1 MKKILFIACCFL
13 VDIALAQ
20 NFTGGF
26 IPYPNT
32 IPVNQNNKNISL
44 PFGGGF
50 DVPQFSAC
58 DLDFDGK
65 KDIVIF
71 DREGGKIT
79 CYLNKG
85 NTGQIAY
92 EYAPQYAA
100 KFPKKLTEW
109 MLLVDYNGDGKEDIF
124 TAIPGGVKIYKNTS
138 TTLNGISFSLVNGD
152 VQADFGSFITRLYSG
167 PADIPAIIDADDD
180 GDIDILSME
189 LGIDTAG
196 DGIYM
201 YKNMSMETYGNKDS
215 VNNFIVHK
223 RCWGRFRESY
233 QNCNVSLQ
241 YQSGPCATGNRYI
254 PEYTKSEFENLVA
267 KKLTSGKHSG
277 STLLVFDSN
286 GDGKKDVLIGDIGC
300 NNMYLLEN
308 TESNTN
314 PIFTAFYR
322 FYPTIDPILVESFP
336 AAFFIDVN
344 NDNKRDLIAAPNT
357 TGNADN
363 FENCKLYL
371 NIGTDA
377 APDFVLSTNAFLEE
391 EMIEVGEGSHPVFVD
406 FDQNGLMDFVVS
418 TTGYFQS
425 NGTYKSGLTAYKNVG
440 SPTIPAFELV
450 SRDLWSL
457 SNFNISNMVPTFGD
471 VDLDGDIDM
480 ITGAND
486 GTFYYFENT
495 AGASN
500 PFQFNFKSNY
510 LTGLD
515 VGNLSTPFLNTSLS
529 MSPNSRLAMISGERF
544 DNINY
549 WQDTSNTAEPKFK
562 LKSDSLFKINM
573 RAVSGF
579 PSGRT
584 TAIIQKL
591 FNSDQERLVVSN
603 ANGKVYIFN
612 HIDKLMLSVGPA
624 VIDSIDLMQG
634 QYTLS
639 NGGFGITM
647 ADIDGD
653 NKPELL
659 AGNPQGGLVL
669 FKNQI
674 TPYGIKQTQLSQ
686 STVKCYPNPTSHLLQ
701 LQSITNNK
709 IKACTLMNQ
718 LGQSIIQQN
727 IDAIAG
733 ELNVSAIP
741 NGVYILKIA
750 TTDGIQFEKI
760 IKQ

>member
-1 MKKILFIACCFL
+1 MKKILFIACYFL
-13 VDIALAQ
+13 VNTALAQ

-32 IPVNQNNKNISL
+32 IPVNQNNKNISM

-71 DREGGKIT
+71 DREGGKVS

-85 NTGQIAY
+85 ITGQIAY

-100 KFPKKLTEW
+100 KFPKKLIDW

-138 TTLNGISFSLVNGD
+138 TALNGISFSLVNGD
-152 VQADFGSFITRLYSG
+152 VQADFGSFVTRLYSS

-201 YKNMSMETYGNKDS
+201 YKNMSMETYGVKDS

-223 RCWGRFRESY
+223 RCWGRFRESF

-241 YQSGPCATGNRYI
+241 YQSGPCATGNRYL
-254 PEYTKSEFENLVA
+254 PEFTKSEFENLVQE
-267 KKLTSGKHSG
+267 KLTGGKHSG

-286 GDGKKDVLIGDIGC
+286 GDGKNDILIGDIGC
-300 NNMYLLEN
+300 SNMYLLVN
-308 TESNTN
+308 SESNTN
-314 PIFTAFYR
+314 PIFSTFYR
-322 FYPTIDPILVESFP
+322 YYPTIDPILVENFP
-336 AAFFIDVN
+336 AAFFLDVN
-344 NDNKRDLIAAPNT
+344 NDNKRDLIAAANT

-371 NIGTDA
+371 NMGTDS
-377 APDFVLSTNAFLEE
+377 APDFILNSNAFLEE

-418 TTGYFQS
+418 TTGYFQT

-440 SPTIPAFELV
+440 SLTSPAFELI
-450 SRDLWSL
+450 SRDQWAL

-495 AGASN
+495 AGTAN

-515 VGNLSTPFLNTSLS
+515 IGNLSTPFLNTSLS
-529 MSPNSRLAMISGERF
+529 SNARLAMLSGERF

-562 LKSDSLFKINM
+562 LMTDSLFKINM

-584 TAIIQKL
+584 TAVIQKL
-591 FNSDQERLVVSN
+591 FNSDRERLVVSN

-612 HIDKLMLSVGPA
+612 HIDNLMISVGPT
-624 VIDSIDLMQG
+624 VVDSINLMQG

-674 TPYGIKQTQLSQ
+674 TPDGIK
-686 STVKCYPNPTSHLLQ
+686 TVSNSLNPISCYPNPTQQILHVKS
-701 LQSITNNK
+701 NNY
-709 IKACTLMNQ
+709 AP
-718 LGQSIIQQN
+718 IISVEIFNMMGKSMLHQKVRN
-727 IDAIAG
+727 NATTINLIDLA
-733 ELNVSAIP
+733 
-741 NGVYILKIA
+741 NGVYTLKVN
-750 TTDGIQFEKI
+750 TESGIFYQKI
-760 IKQ
+760 SKQ

>member
-1 MKKILFIACCFL
+1 MKKILFIACYFL
-13 VDIALAQ
+13 INTALAQ
-20 NFTGGF
+20 NFSGGF

-32 IPVNQNNKNISL
+32 IPVNQNNKSISL
-44 PFGGGF
+44 PFAGGF

-71 DREGGKIT
+71 DREGGKIS

-85 NTGQIAY
+85 ITGQIAY

-100 KFPKKLTEW
+100 KFPKKLIDW

-138 TTLNGISFSLVNGD
+138 TALNGVSFSLVNGD
-152 VQADFGSFITRLYSG
+152 VQADFGSFITRLYSS
-167 PADIPAIIDADDD
+167 PADIPAILDVDDD

-215 VNNFIVHK
+215 LNNFIVHK
-223 RCWGRFRESY
+223 RCWGRFRESF

-241 YQSGPCATGNRYI
+241 YQSGPCATGNRYL
-254 PEYTKSEFENLVA
+254 PEFTKSEFENLVQE
-267 KKLTSGKHSG
+267 KLTGGKHSG

-286 GDGKKDVLIGDIGC
+286 GDGKNDILIGDIGC
-300 NNMYLLEN
+300 SNMYLLVN
-308 TESNTN
+308 SESNTN
-314 PIFTAFYR
+314 PIFSTFYR
-322 FYPTIDPILVESFP
+322 YYPTIDPILVENFP
-336 AAFFIDVN
+336 AAFYIDVN
-344 NDNKRDLIAAPNT
+344 NDNKRDLIAAANT

-371 NIGTDA
+371 NMGTDSV
-377 APDFVLSTNAFLEE
+377 PDFVLSTNAFLEE
-391 EMIEVGEGSHPVFVD
+391 EMIEVGEGAHPVFVD

-418 TTGYFQS
+418 TTGYFQT

-440 SPTIPAFELV
+440 SLNSPAFELV
-450 SRDLWSL
+450 SRDQWSL

-495 AGASN
+495 AGTAN

-515 VGNLSTPFLNTSLS
+515 IGNLSTPFLNTSLS
-529 MSPNSRLAMISGERF
+529 SNARLAMLSGERF

-562 LKSDSLFKINM
+562 LMTDSLFKINM

-584 TAIIQKL
+584 TAVIQKL
-591 FNSDQERLVVSN
+591 FNSDRERLVVSN

-612 HIDKLMLSVGPA
+612 HIDNLMMSVGPT
-624 VIDSIDLMQG
+624 VVDSINLMQG

-674 TPYGIKQTQLSQ
+674 TPDGIK
-686 STVKCYPNPTSHLLQ
+686 TVSNSLNPISCYPNPTQQILHVKS
-701 LQSITNNK
+701 NNYEP
-709 IKACTLMNQ
+709 
-718 LGQSIIQQN
+718 IISVEIFNMMGKNMLHQKVGN
-727 IDAIAG
+727 NATTINLIDLA
-733 ELNVSAIP
+733 
-741 NGVYILKIA
+741 NGVYTLKVN
-750 TTDGIQFEKI
+750 TESGIFYQKI
-760 IKQ
+760 SKQ

>member
-1 MKKILFIACCFL
+1 MKKILFIACYFL
-13 VDIALAQ
+13 INTALAQ
-20 NFTGGF
+20 NFSGGF

-32 IPVNQNNKNISL
+32 ISVNQNNKNISM

-58 DLDFDGK
+58 DIDFDGK

-71 DREGGKIT
+71 DREGGKVS

-85 NTGQIAY
+85 MTGQIAY

-100 KFPKKLTEW
+100 KFPKKLIDW

-138 TTLNGISFSLVNGD
+138 TALNGISFSLVNGD
-152 VQADFGSFITRLYSG
+152 VQADFGSFVTRLYSS

-201 YKNMSMETYGNKDS
+201 YKNMSMETYGVKDS

-223 RCWGRFRESY
+223 RCWGRFRESF

-241 YQSGPCATGNRYI
+241 YQSGPCATGNRYL
-254 PEYTKSEFENLVA
+254 PEFTKSEFENLVA
-267 KKLTSGKHSG
+267 EKLTGGKHSG

-286 GDGKKDVLIGDIGC
+286 GDGKNDILIGDIGC
-300 NNMYLLEN
+300 SNMYLLVN
-308 TESNTN
+308 SESNTN
-314 PIFTAFYR
+314 PIFSTFYR
-322 FYPTIDPILVESFP
+322 YYPTIDPILVENFP
-336 AAFFIDVN
+336 AAFYIDVN
-344 NDNKRDLIAAPNT
+344 NDNKRDLIAAANT

-371 NIGTDA
+371 NMGTDSV
-377 APDFVLSTNAFLEE
+377 PDFVLSTNAFLEE
-391 EMIEVGEGSHPVFVD
+391 EMIEVGEGAHPVFVD

-418 TTGYFQS
+418 TTGYFQT

-440 SPTIPAFELV
+440 SLNSPAFELV
-450 SRDLWSL
+450 SRDQWSL

-495 AGASN
+495 AGTAN
-500 PFQFNFKSNY
+500 PFQFTFKSNY

-515 VGNLSTPFLNTSLS
+515 IGNLSTPFLNTSLS
-529 MSPNSRLAMISGERF
+529 SNARLAMLSGERF

-562 LKSDSLFKINM
+562 LMTDSLFKINM

-584 TAIIQKL
+584 TAVIQKL
-591 FNSDQERLVVSN
+591 FNSDRERLVVSN

-612 HIDKLMLSVGPA
+612 HIDNLMMSVGPA
-624 VIDSIDLMQG
+624 VIDSIELMQG

-674 TPYGIKQTQLSQ
+674 TPDGIK
-686 STVKCYPNPTSHLLQ
+686 TVSNSLNRISCYPNPTQQILHVKS
-701 LQSITNNK
+701 NNY
-709 IKACTLMNQ
+709 A
-718 LGQSIIQQN
+718 SIISVEIFNMIGKSLMQQKVGN
-727 IDAIAG
+727 NTTTINLIDLA
-733 ELNVSAIP
+733 
-741 NGVYILKIA
+741 NGVYTLKVN
-750 TTDGIQFEKI
+750 TESGIFYQKI
-760 IKQ
+760 SKQ

>member
-1 MKKILFIACCFL
+1 M
-13 VDIALAQ
+13 
-20 NFTGGF
+20 
-26 IPYPNT
+26 
-32 IPVNQNNKNISL
+32 

-71 DREGGKIT
+71 DREGGKIS

-85 NTGQIAY
+85 MTGQIAY

-100 KFPKKLTEW
+100 KFPKKLIDW
-109 MLLVDYNGDGKEDIF
+109 MLMVDYNGDGKEDIF

-138 TTLNGISFSLVNGD
+138 TALNGISFSLVNGD
-152 VQADFGSFITRLYSG
+152 VQADFGSFITRLYSS
-167 PADIPAIIDADDD
+167 PADIPAILDADDD

-201 YKNMSMETYGNKDS
+201 YKNMSMETYGVKDS

-223 RCWGRFRESY
+223 RCWGRFRESF

-241 YQSGPCATGNRYI
+241 YQSGPCATGNRFL
-254 PEYTKSEFENLVA
+254 PEFTKSEFENLVQE
-267 KKLTSGKHSG
+267 KLTGGKHSG

-286 GDGKKDVLIGDIGC
+286 GDGKNDILIGDIGC
-300 NNMYLLEN
+300 SNMYLLVN
-308 TESNTN
+308 SESNTN
-314 PIFTAFYR
+314 PIFSSFYR
-322 FYPTIDPILVESFP
+322 YYPTIDPILVENFP
-336 AAFFIDVN
+336 AAFYIDVN
-344 NDNKRDLIAAPNT
+344 NDNKKDLIAAANT

-371 NIGTDA
+371 NMGTDSV
-377 APDFVLSTNAFLEE
+377 PNFILSTNAFLEE

-418 TTGYFQS
+418 TTGYFQT

-440 SPTIPAFELV
+440 SLNSPAFELV
-450 SRDLWSL
+450 SRDQWSL

-495 AGASN
+495 AGTGNA
-500 PFQFNFKSNY
+500 FQFTFKSNY

-515 VGNLSTPFLNTSLS
+515 IGNLSTPFLNTSLS
-529 MSPNSRLAMISGERF
+529 SNARLAMLSGERF

-562 LKSDSLFKINM
+562 LMTDSLFKINM

-584 TAIIQKL
+584 TAVIQKL
-591 FNSDQERLVVSN
+591 FNSDRERLVVSN

-612 HIDKLMLSVGPA
+612 HLDNLMMSVGPA
-624 VIDSIDLMQG
+624 VVDSIELMQG

-674 TPYGIKQTQLSQ
+674 TPDGIK
-686 STVKCYPNPTSHLLQ
+686 TVSNSLNPISCYPNPTQQILHVKS
-701 LQSITNNK
+701 NNY
-709 IKACTLMNQ
+709 AP
-718 LGQSIIQQN
+718 IISVEIFNMMGKSMLHQKVGN
-727 IDAIAG
+727 NATTINLIDLA
-733 ELNVSAIP
+733 
-741 NGVYILKIA
+741 NGVYTLKVN
-750 TTDGIQFEKI
+750 TESGIFYQKI
-760 IKQ
+760 SKQ

>member
-1 MKKILFIACCFL
+1 MKKILFLECFFL
-13 VDIALAQ
+13 VKIAVAQ
-20 NFTGGF
+20 IFTGGF
-26 IPYPNT
+26 VPYPNT
-32 IPVNQNNKNISL
+32 IPVNQNNKSISL
-44 PFGGGF
+44 PFAGGF

-65 KDIVIF
+65 KDLVVF
-71 DREGGKIT
+71 DREGGKFS
-79 CYLNKG
+79 CFLNKG
-85 NTGQIAY
+85 ITGQIAY
-92 EYAPQYAA
+92 EYAPQYAL

-109 MLLVDYNGDGKEDIF
+109 VLMVDYNGDGKEDIF

-138 TTLNGISFSLVNGD
+138 TIQNGISFELVNGD
-152 VQADFGSFITRLYSG
+152 VQADFGSFLTRLYSG
-167 PADIPAIIDADDD
+167 PADMPAILDVDDD
-180 GDIDILSME
+180 GDVDILSME

-201 YKNMSMETYGNKDS
+201 YKNMSMETYGVKDS

-254 PEYTKSEFENLVA
+254 PEFTKSEFETLVSN
-267 KKLTSGKHSG
+267 KLNGGKHSG

-286 GDGKKDVLIGDIGC
+286 GDGKKDILIGDIGC
-300 NNMYLLEN
+300 NNMYLLVN
-308 TESNTN
+308 SESNSN
-314 PIFTAFYR
+314 PIFTQFFRY
-322 FYPTIDPILVESFP
+322 YPATDPILVESFP

-344 NDNKRDLIAAPNT
+344 NDNKRDLIAVPNT

-363 FENCKLYL
+363 FENIKLYL
-371 NIGTDA
+371 NQGTDA
-377 APDFVLSTNAFLEE
+377 APDFVLTTNAFLEE

-406 FDQNGLMDFVVS
+406 FDQNGLMDFIVS

-425 NGTYKSGLTAYKNVG
+425 NGTYKAGLTAYKNVG
-440 SPTIPAFELV
+440 TINSPAFELV
-450 SRDLWSL
+450 SRDMWTL
-457 SNFNISNMVPTFGD
+457 SSFNISNMVPTFGD
-471 VDLDGDIDM
+471 VDHDNDLDM

-495 AGASN
+495 AGANN

-515 VGNLSTPFLNTSLS
+515 VGNLSTPFLNNNLS
-529 MSPNSRLAMISGERF
+529 ANTRQAMISGERF

-549 WQDTSNTAEPKFK
+549 WQDTSSTVEPKFK
-562 LKSDSLFKINM
+562 LITDSLFKINM

-584 TAIIQKL
+584 TAVIQKL
-591 FNSDQERLVVSN
+591 FSADRERLVVSN

-612 HIDKLMLSVGPA
+612 HIDQLLMSLGP
-624 VIDSIDLMQG
+624 VLIDSINLIQG

-639 NGGFGITM
+639 NGGFGMSM

-653 NKPELL
+653 NKPELI

-674 TPYGIKQTQLSQ
+674 MPDGIQPINQIRNRI
-686 STVKCYPNPTSHLLQ
+686 VCYPNPSKNFIRLRSTE
-701 LQSITNNK
+701 NVK
-709 IKACTLMNQ
+709 INDCTLLNQ
-718 LGQSIIQQN
+718 LGQIILQEQIN
-727 IDAIAG
+727 ASTI
-733 ELNVSAIP
+733 ELNLNTIP
-741 NGVYILKIA
+741 NGIYTLKI
-750 TTDGIQFEKI
+750 TTAEGIQFEKI

>member
-1 MKKILFIACCFL
+1 MKKILFIASYFL
-13 VDIALAQ
+13 VNTAIAQ

-26 IPYPNT
+26 TPYPNT
-32 IPVNQNNKNISL
+32 IPVNQNNKSISL

-71 DREGGKIT
+71 DREGSKIS

-85 NTGQIAY
+85 MTGQIAY

-100 KFPKKLTEW
+100 KFPKKLMDW

-138 TTLNGISFSLVNGD
+138 TALNGISFSLVNGD
-152 VQADFGSFITRLYSG
+152 VQADFGSFVTRLYSS
-167 PADIPAIIDADDD
+167 PADIPAILDVDDD
-180 GDIDILSME
+180 GDVDILSME

-196 DGIYM
+196 DGVYM
-201 YKNMSMETYGNKDS
+201 YKNMSMETYGVKDS

-223 RCWGRFRESY
+223 RCWGRFRESF

-254 PEYTKSEFENLVA
+254 PEFTKSEFENLVQE
-267 KKLTSGKHSG
+267 KLTGGKHSG

-286 GDGKKDVLIGDIGC
+286 GDGKNDILIGDIGC
-300 NNMYLLEN
+300 NNMYLLVN
-308 TESNTN
+308 SESNIN
-314 PIFTAFYR
+314 PIFSTFYR
-322 FYPTIDPILVESFP
+322 YYPIIDPILVENFP
-336 AAFFIDVN
+336 SAFFIDIN

-371 NIGTDA
+371 NMGTDS

-418 TTGYFQS
+418 TTGYFQT

-440 SPTIPAFELV
+440 SLTSPAFELV
-450 SRDLWSL
+450 SRDQWSL
-457 SNFNISNMVPTFGD
+457 SNLNISNMAPTFGD
-471 VDLDGDIDM
+471 VDLDGDLDM
-480 ITGAND
+480 ITGAID
-486 GTFYYFENT
+486 GYFYFFENT
-495 AGASN
+495 AGANN
-500 PFQFNFKSNY
+500 PFQFIFKSNY
-510 LTGLD
+510 LTNFD
-515 VGNLSTPFLNTSLS
+515 VGNLSTPFLNSSLS
-529 MSPNSRLAMISGERF
+529 LSPNSRLAMISGERF

-549 WQDTSNTAEPKFK
+549 WKDTSNTAEPKFK
-562 LKSDSLFKINM
+562 LMTDSLFKINM

-584 TAIIQKL
+584 TAVIQKL

-612 HIDKLMLSVGPA
+612 HIDKLMMSVKPA
-624 VIDSIDLMQG
+624 LIDSIDLMQG

-639 NGGFGITM
+639 NGGFGISM

-674 TPYGIKQTQLSQ
+674 VADGIQTASNPFYQIS
-686 STVKCYPNPTSHLLQ
+686 CYPNPTQQILHVKSNNYRIINSIAIFNMMGKCLLEQ
-701 LQSITNNK
+701 NVGKNNTT
-709 IKACTLMNQ
+709 INL
-718 LGQSIIQQN
+718 
-727 IDAIAG
+727 IDLA
-733 ELNVSAIP
+733 
-741 NGVYILKIA
+741 NGVYTLRVNTEEGIFYQKIS
-750 TTDGIQFEKI
+750 
-760 IKQ
+760 KQ

>member
-1 MKKILFIACCFL
+1 MKKYLIFTLFLFSKT
-13 VDIALAQ
+13 VDAQ
-20 NFTGGF
+20 NFTGNF

-32 IPVNQNNKNISL
+32 IPVTQTNKSINL
-44 PFGGGF
+44 AFAGGI

-65 KDIVIF
+65 KDLVIF
-71 DREGGKIT
+71 DREGGKFS
-79 CYLNKG
+79 CFLNKG

-92 EYAPQYAA
+92 EYAPQYAI
-100 KFPKKLTEW
+100 KFPKKLSEW
-109 MLLVDYNGDGKEDIF
+109 VLMVDYNGDGKEDIF

-138 TTLNGISFSLVNGD
+138 SIQNGISFELVNGD
-152 VQADFGSFITRLYSG
+152 VQADFGSFLTRLYSG
-167 PADIPAIIDADDD
+167 PADIPAILDVDDD
-180 GDIDILSME
+180 GDVDILSME

-201 YKNMSMETYGNKDS
+201 YKNMSMETYGVKDS

-254 PEYTKSEFENLVA
+254 PEFTKSEFETLVSN
-267 KKLTSGKHSG
+267 KLNGGKHSG

-286 GDGKKDVLIGDIGC
+286 GDGKKDILIGDIGC
-300 NNMYLLEN
+300 NNMYLLVN
-308 TESNTN
+308 SESNSN
-314 PIFTAFYR
+314 PIFTQFFRY
-322 FYPTIDPILVESFP
+322 YPATDPILVESFP

-344 NDNKRDLIAAPNT
+344 NDNKRDLIAVPNT

-363 FENCKLYL
+363 FENIKLYL
-371 NIGTDA
+371 NQGTDA
-377 APDFVLSTNAFLEE
+377 APDFVLTTNAFLEE

-440 SPTIPAFELV
+440 TINSPAFELV
-450 SRDLWSL
+450 SRDMWSL
-457 SNFNISNMVPTFGD
+457 ANFNISNMVPTFGD
-471 VDLDGDIDM
+471 VDHDNDLDM

-495 AGASN
+495 AGANN

-515 VGNLSTPFLNTSLS
+515 VGNLSTPFLNNTLS
-529 MSPNSRLAMISGERF
+529 ANSRLAMISGERF

-549 WQDTSNTAEPKFK
+549 WQDTSSTAEPKFK
-562 LKSDSLFKINM
+562 LITDSLFKINM

-584 TAIIQKL
+584 TAVIQKL
-591 FNSDQERLVVSN
+591 FSADRERLVVSN

-612 HIDKLMLSVGPA
+612 HIDQLLLSLGP
-624 VIDSIDLMQG
+624 VLIDSINLIQG

-639 NGGFGITM
+639 NGGFGISM

-669 FKNQI
+669 FKNQTI
-674 TPYGIKQTQLSQ
+674 PDGIQQADQFK
-686 STVKCYPNPTSHLLQ
+686 KHIICYPNPSKNFIKLYSTEH
-701 LQSITNNK
+701 IK
-709 IKACTLMNQ
+709 INAFTILNQ
-718 LGQSIIQQN
+718 LGQIILQEQIN
-727 IDAIAG
+727 ANAVEIN
-733 ELNVSAIP
+733 LTTIP
-741 NGVYILKIA
+741 NGIYTLSISTEA
-750 TTDGIQFEKI
+750 GIQFEKI

>member
-1 MKKILFIACCFL
+1 MKKILFIACYFL
-13 VDIALAQ
+13 INTTFAQ
-20 NFTGGF
+20 NFSGGF

-32 IPVNQNNKNISL
+32 IPVNQNNKNISM

-71 DREGGKIT
+71 DREGGKIS

-85 NTGQIAY
+85 ITGQIGY
-92 EYAPQYAA
+92 DYAPQFAA
-100 KFPKKLTEW
+100 KFPKKLIDW
-109 MLLVDYNGDGKEDIF
+109 MLMVDYNGDGKEDIF

-138 TTLNGISFSLVNGD
+138 TALNGISFSLVNGD
-152 VQADFGSFITRLYSG
+152 VQADFGSFVTRLYSS

-201 YKNMSMETYGNKDS
+201 YKNMSMETYGVKDS

-223 RCWGRFRESY
+223 RCWGRFRESF

-241 YQSGPCATGNRYI
+241 YQSGPCATGNRYL
-254 PEYTKSEFENLVA
+254 PEFTKSEFENLVQE
-267 KKLTSGKHSG
+267 KLTGGKHSG

-286 GDGKKDVLIGDIGC
+286 GDGKNDILIGDIGC
-300 NNMYLLEN
+300 NNMYLLVN
-308 TESNTN
+308 SESNTN
-314 PIFTAFYR
+314 PIFSTFYR
-322 FYPTIDPILVESFP
+322 YYPTIDPILVENFP
-336 AAFFIDVN
+336 AAFFLDVN
-344 NDNKRDLIAAPNT
+344 NDNKRDLIAAANT

-371 NIGTDA
+371 NIGSDS
-377 APDFVLSTNAFLEE
+377 APDFVLNSNAFLEE

-418 TTGYFQS
+418 TTGYFQT

-440 SPTIPAFELV
+440 SLTSPTFELI
-450 SRDLWSL
+450 SRDQWSL

-471 VDLDGDIDM
+471 VDLDGDLDM

-495 AGASN
+495 AGTAN
-500 PFQFNFKSNY
+500 PFQFTFKSNY

-515 VGNLSTPFLNTSLS
+515 IGNLSTPFLNTSLS
-529 MSPNSRLAMISGERF
+529 SNARLAMLSGERF

-562 LKSDSLFKINM
+562 LMTDSLFKINM

-584 TAIIQKL
+584 TAVIQKL
-591 FNSDQERLVVSN
+591 FNSDRERLVVSN

-612 HIDKLMLSVGPA
+612 HIDNLMVSVGPA
-624 VIDSIDLMQG
+624 VVDSINLMQG

-674 TPYGIKQTQLSQ
+674 TPDGIK
-686 STVKCYPNPTSHLLQ
+686 TVSNSLNPICCYPNPTQQILHVKS
-701 LQSITNNK
+701 NNY
-709 IKACTLMNQ
+709 AP
-718 LGQSIIQQN
+718 IISVEIFNMIGKSMLHQKVGKN
-727 IDAIAG
+727 ATTINLIDLA
-733 ELNVSAIP
+733 
-741 NGVYILKIA
+741 NGVYTLKVN
-750 TTDGIQFEKI
+750 TESGIFYQKI
-760 IKQ
+760 SKQ

>member
-1 MKKILFIACCFL
+1 MKKILFIACYFL
-13 VDIALAQ
+13 INTALAQ
-20 NFTGGF
+20 NFSGGF

-32 IPVNQNNKNISL
+32 IRVNQNNKNISM

-71 DREGGKIT
+71 DREGGKVS

-85 NTGQIAY
+85 MTGQIAY

-100 KFPKKLTEW
+100 KFPKKLIDW

-138 TTLNGISFSLVNGD
+138 TALNGISFSLVNGD
-152 VQADFGSFITRLYSG
+152 VQADFGSFVTRLYSS

-201 YKNMSMETYGNKDS
+201 YKNMSMETYGVKDS

-223 RCWGRFRESY
+223 RCWGRFRESF

-241 YQSGPCATGNRYI
+241 YQSGPCATGNRYL
-254 PEYTKSEFENLVA
+254 PEFTKSEFENLVA
-267 KKLTSGKHSG
+267 EKLTGGKHSG

-286 GDGKKDVLIGDIGC
+286 GDGKNDILIGDIGC
-300 NNMYLLEN
+300 SNMYLLVN
-308 TESNTN
+308 SESNTN
-314 PIFTAFYR
+314 PIFSTFYR
-322 FYPTIDPILVESFP
+322 YYPTVDPILVESFP
-336 AAFFIDVN
+336 AAFFLDVN
-344 NDNKRDLIAAPNT
+344 NDNKRDLIAAANT

-371 NIGTDA
+371 NMGTDS
-377 APDFVLSTNAFLEE
+377 APDFVLNSNAFLEE
-391 EMIEVGEGSHPVFVD
+391 EMIEVGEGAHPVFVD

-418 TTGYFQS
+418 TTGYFQT

-440 SPTIPAFELV
+440 SLNSPAFELV
-450 SRDLWSL
+450 SRDQWSL

-480 ITGAND
+480 LTGAND

-495 AGASN
+495 AGTAN
-500 PFQFNFKSNY
+500 PFQFTFKSNY

-515 VGNLSTPFLNTSLS
+515 IGNLSTPFLNTSLS
-529 MSPNSRLAMISGERF
+529 SNARLAMLSGERF

-562 LKSDSLFKINM
+562 LMTDSLFKINM

-584 TAIIQKL
+584 TAVIQKL
-591 FNSDQERLVVSN
+591 FNSDRERLVVSN
-603 ANGKVYIFN
+603 ANGKVYVFN
-612 HIDKLMLSVGPA
+612 HIDNLMISVGPA
-624 VIDSIDLMQG
+624 VIDSIELMQG

-674 TPYGIKQTQLSQ
+674 TPDGIK
-686 STVKCYPNPTSHLLQ
+686 TVSNSLNPISCYPNPTQQILHVKS
-701 LQSITNNK
+701 NNY
-709 IKACTLMNQ
+709 AP
-718 LGQSIIQQN
+718 IISVEIFNMIGKSMLHQKVGN
-727 IDAIAG
+727 NATTINLIDLA
-733 ELNVSAIP
+733 
-741 NGVYILKIA
+741 NGVYTLKVN
-750 TTDGIQFEKI
+750 TESGIFYQKI
-760 IKQ
+760 SKQ

>member
-1 MKKILFIACCFL
+1 M
-13 VDIALAQ
+13 
-20 NFTGGF
+20 
-26 IPYPNT
+26 
-32 IPVNQNNKNISL
+32 

-71 DREGGKIT
+71 DREGGKIS

-85 NTGQIAY
+85 MTGQIAY

-100 KFPKKLTEW
+100 KFPKKLIDW
-109 MLLVDYNGDGKEDIF
+109 MLMVDYNGDGKEDIF

-138 TTLNGISFSLVNGD
+138 TALNGISFSLVNGD
-152 VQADFGSFITRLYSG
+152 VQADFGSFITRLYSS
-167 PADIPAIIDADDD
+167 PADIPAILDADDD

-201 YKNMSMETYGNKDS
+201 YKNMSMETYGVKDS

-223 RCWGRFRESY
+223 RCWGRFRESF

-241 YQSGPCATGNRYI
+241 YQSGPCATGNRFL
-254 PEYTKSEFENLVA
+254 PEFTKSEFENLVQE
-267 KKLTSGKHSG
+267 KLTGGKHSG

-286 GDGKKDVLIGDIGC
+286 GDGKNDILIGDIGC
-300 NNMYLLEN
+300 SNMYLLVN
-308 TESNTN
+308 SESNTN
-314 PIFTAFYR
+314 PIFSSFYR
-322 FYPTIDPILVESFP
+322 YYPTIDPILVENFP
-336 AAFFIDVN
+336 AAFYIDVN
-344 NDNKRDLIAAPNT
+344 NDNKKDLIAAANT

-371 NIGTDA
+371 NMGTDSV
-377 APDFVLSTNAFLEE
+377 PNFILSTNAFLEE

-418 TTGYFQS
+418 TTGYFQT

-440 SPTIPAFELV
+440 SLNSPAFELV
-450 SRDLWSL
+450 SRDQWSL

-495 AGASN
+495 AGTGNA
-500 PFQFNFKSNY
+500 FQFTFKSNY

-515 VGNLSTPFLNTSLS
+515 IGNLSTPFLNTSLS
-529 MSPNSRLAMISGERF
+529 SNARLAMLSGERF

-562 LKSDSLFKINM
+562 LMTDSLFKINM

-584 TAIIQKL
+584 TAVIQKL
-591 FNSDQERLVVSN
+591 FNSDRERLVVSN

-612 HIDKLMLSVGPA
+612 HIDNLMMSVGPA
-624 VIDSIDLMQG
+624 VVDSIELMQG

-674 TPYGIKQTQLSQ
+674 TPDGIK
-686 STVKCYPNPTSHLLQ
+686 TVSNSLNPISCYPNPTQQILHVKS
-701 LQSITNNK
+701 NNY
-709 IKACTLMNQ
+709 AP
-718 LGQSIIQQN
+718 IISVEIFNMMGKSMLHQKVGN
-727 IDAIAG
+727 NATTINLIDLA
-733 ELNVSAIP
+733 
-741 NGVYILKIA
+741 NGVYTLKVN
-750 TTDGIQFEKI
+750 TESGIFYQKI
-760 IKQ
+760 SKQ

>member
-1 MKKILFIACCFL
+1 MKKILFIACYFL
-13 VDIALAQ
+13 INTALAQ
-20 NFTGGF
+20 NFSGGF

-32 IPVNQNNKNISL
+32 IPVNQNNKNISM

-71 DREGGKIT
+71 DREGGKVS

-85 NTGQIAY
+85 MTGQIAY

-100 KFPKKLTEW
+100 KFPKKLIDW

-138 TTLNGISFSLVNGD
+138 TALNGISFSLVNGD
-152 VQADFGSFITRLYSG
+152 VQADFGSFVTRLYSS
-167 PADIPAIIDADDD
+167 PADIPAILDVDDD

-201 YKNMSMETYGNKDS
+201 YKNMSMETYGVKDS

-223 RCWGRFRESY
+223 RCWGRFRESF

-241 YQSGPCATGNRYI
+241 YQSGPCATGNRFL
-254 PEYTKSEFENLVA
+254 PEFTKSEFENLVQE
-267 KKLTSGKHSG
+267 KLTGGKHSG

-286 GDGKKDVLIGDIGC
+286 GDGKNDILIGDIGC
-300 NNMYLLEN
+300 SNMYLLVN
-308 TESNTN
+308 SESNTN
-314 PIFTAFYR
+314 PIFSTFYR
-322 FYPTIDPILVESFP
+322 YYPTIDPILVENFP
-336 AAFFIDVN
+336 AAFYIDVN
-344 NDNKRDLIAAPNT
+344 NDNKRDLIAAANT

-371 NIGTDA
+371 NMGTDSV
-377 APDFVLSTNAFLEE
+377 PNFILSTNAFLEE

-418 TTGYFQS
+418 TTGYFQT

-440 SPTIPAFELV
+440 SLNSPAFELV
-450 SRDLWSL
+450 SRDQWSL

-495 AGASN
+495 AGTGNA
-500 PFQFNFKSNY
+500 FQFTFKSNY

-515 VGNLSTPFLNTSLS
+515 IGNLSTPFLNASLS
-529 MSPNSRLAMISGERF
+529 SNARLAMLSGERF

-562 LKSDSLFKINM
+562 LMTDSLFKINM

-584 TAIIQKL
+584 TAVIQKL
-591 FNSDQERLVVSN
+591 FNSDRERLVVSN

-612 HIDKLMLSVGPA
+612 HIDNLMMSVGPA
-624 VIDSIDLMQG
+624 VVDSINLMQG

-674 TPYGIKQTQLSQ
+674 TPDGIK
-686 STVKCYPNPTSHLLQ
+686 TVSNSLNPISCYPNPTQQILHVKS
-701 LQSITNNK
+701 NNYAPIISVEIFNMMGK
-709 IKACTLMNQ
+709 SMLHQK
-718 LGQSIIQQN
+718 LGNNATTIN
-727 IDAIAG
+727 LIDLA
-733 ELNVSAIP
+733 
-741 NGVYILKIA
+741 NGVYTLKVN
-750 TTDGIQFEKI
+750 TESGIFYQKI
-760 IKQ
+760 SKQ

>member
-1 MKKILFIACCFL
+1 MKKILFIACYFL
-13 VDIALAQ
+13 INTALAQ
-20 NFTGGF
+20 NFSGGF

-71 DREGGKIT
+71 DREGGKIS

-85 NTGQIAY
+85 ITGQIGY
-92 EYAPQYAA
+92 DYAPQYAA
-100 KFPKKLTEW
+100 KFPKKLIDW
-109 MLLVDYNGDGKEDIF
+109 MLMVDYNGDGKEDIF

-138 TTLNGISFSLVNGD
+138 TALNGISFSLVNGD
-152 VQADFGSFITRLYSG
+152 VQADFGSFITRLYSS
-167 PADIPAIIDADDD
+167 PADIPAILDADDD

-201 YKNMSMETYGNKDS
+201 YKNMSMETYGVKDS

-223 RCWGRFRESY
+223 RCWGRFRESF

-241 YQSGPCATGNRYI
+241 YQSGPCATGNRYL
-254 PEYTKSEFENLVA
+254 PEFTKSEFENLVQE
-267 KKLTSGKHSG
+267 KLTGGKHSG

-286 GDGKKDVLIGDIGC
+286 GDGKNDILIGDIGC
-300 NNMYLLEN
+300 NNMYLLVN
-308 TESNTN
+308 SESNTN
-314 PIFTAFYR
+314 PIFSSFYR
-322 FYPTIDPILVESFP
+322 YYPTVDPILVENFP
-336 AAFFIDVN
+336 AAFYIDVN
-344 NDNKRDLIAAPNT
+344 NDNKKDLIAAANT

-371 NIGTDA
+371 NMGTNLV
-377 APDFVLSTNAFLEE
+377 PDFVLSTNAFLEE

-418 TTGYFQS
+418 TTGYFQI

-440 SPTIPAFELV
+440 SLNSPAFELV
-450 SRDLWSL
+450 SRDQWSL

-471 VDLDGDIDM
+471 VDLDGDLDM
-480 ITGAND
+480 LTGAND
-486 GTFYYFENT
+486 GTFYFFENT
-495 AGASN
+495 AGTGN
-500 PFQFNFKSNY
+500 PFQFTFKSNY

-515 VGNLSTPFLNTSLS
+515 IGNLSTPFLNTSLS
-529 MSPNSRLAMISGERF
+529 SNARLSMIAGERF

-562 LKSDSLFKINM
+562 LMTDSLFKINM
-573 RAVSGF
+573 RAISGF

-584 TAIIQKL
+584 TAVIQKL
-591 FNSDQERLVVSN
+591 FNSDRERLVVSN

-612 HIDKLMLSVGPA
+612 HIDNLMMSVGPA
-624 VIDSIDLMQG
+624 VIDSINLMQG

-674 TPYGIKQTQLSQ
+674 TPDGIQTVSNTFNPI
-686 STVKCYPNPTSHLLQ
+686 SCYPNPTQQNLHVKS
-701 LQSITNNK
+701 NNY
-709 IKACTLMNQ
+709 T
-718 LGQSIIQQN
+718 SIISIEIFNMMGKSLMQQKIGKN
-727 IDAIAG
+727 TTTLNLIDLA
-733 ELNVSAIP
+733 
-741 NGVYILKIA
+741 NGVYTLKVN
-750 TTDGIQFEKI
+750 TESGIFYQKI
-760 IKQ
+760 SKQ

>member
-1 MKKILFIACCFL
+1 MKKILFIVCYFL
-13 VDIALAQ
+13 VNTTFAQ
-20 NFTGGF
+20 NFSGGF

-32 IPVNQNNKNISL
+32 IPVNQNNKNISM
-44 PFGGGF
+44 PFAGGF

-65 KDIVIF
+65 KDLVVF
-71 DREGGKIT
+71 DREGGKIS
-79 CYLNKG
+79 CFLNKG
-85 NTGQIAY
+85 IAGQIAY
-92 EYAPQYAA
+92 EYAPQYAL

-109 MLLVDYNGDGKEDIF
+109 VLLVDYNGDGKEDIF
-124 TAIPGGVKIYKNTS
+124 AAIPGGVKIYKNTS
-138 TTLNGISFSLVNGD
+138 SIQNGISFELVNGD
-152 VQADFGSFITRLYSG
+152 VQADFGSFVTRLYSG
-167 PADIPAIIDADDD
+167 PADIPAILDVDDD
-180 GDIDILSME
+180 GDVDILSME

-201 YKNMSMETYGNKDS
+201 YKNMSMETYGVKDS

-254 PEYTKSEFENLVA
+254 PEFSKEEFETLVSN
-267 KKLTSGKHSG
+267 KLNGEQHSG

-286 GDGKKDVLIGDIGC
+286 GDGKNDLLIGDIGC
-300 NNMYLLEN
+300 NNMYLLVN
-308 TESNTN
+308 NESNSN
-314 PIFTAFYR
+314 PIFTQFFRY
-322 FYPTIDPILVESFP
+322 YPATDPILVENFP

-344 NDNKRDLIAAPNT
+344 NDNKRDLIAVPNT

-363 FENCKLYL
+363 FENIKLYL
-371 NIGTDA
+371 NQGTDA
-377 APDFVLSTNAFLEE
+377 APDFELTTQAFLEE

-406 FDQNGLMDFVVS
+406 FDQNGLMDLVVS

-425 NGTYKSGLTAYKNVG
+425 NATYKAGLTAYKNVG
-440 SPTIPAFELV
+440 TINSPAFELV
-450 SRDLWSL
+450 SRDMWSL
-457 SNFNISNMVPTFGD
+457 SSLNISNMVPTFGD
-471 VDLDGDIDM
+471 VDLDNDLDM

-486 GTFYYFENT
+486 GTFYFFENT
-495 AGASN
+495 AGANN

-515 VGNLSTPFLNTSLS
+515 IGNLSTPFLNTSLS

-544 DNINY
+544 DNIIY
-549 WQDTSNTAEPKFK
+549 WLDTSNTAEPKFK
-562 LKSDSLFKINM
+562 LISDSLIKINM

-584 TAIIQKL
+584 TAVIHKL

-612 HIDKLMLSVGPA
+612 HIDKLMMSVGPA
-624 VIDSIDLMQG
+624 VIDSINLMQG

-674 TPYGIKQTQLSQ
+674 TPDGIKQTQLSQ
-686 STVKCYPNPTSHLLQ
+686 STVKYYPNPTSHLLQ

-727 IDAIAG
+727 IDAFAG
-733 ELNVSAIP
+733 ELNVSSIP
-741 NGVYILKIA
+741 NGVYILKI
-750 TTDGIQFEKI
+750 TTANGIQFEKI

>member
-1 MKKILFIACCFL
+1 MKKILFIVCYFL
-13 VDIALAQ
+13 VNTTFAQ
-20 NFTGGF
+20 NFSGGF

-32 IPVNQNNKNISL
+32 IPVNQNNKNISM
-44 PFGGGF
+44 PFAGGF

-65 KDIVIF
+65 KDLVVF
-71 DREGGKIT
+71 DREGGKIS
-79 CYLNKG
+79 CFLNKG
-85 NTGQIAY
+85 IAGQIAY
-92 EYAPQYAA
+92 EYAPQYAL

-109 MLLVDYNGDGKEDIF
+109 VLMVDYNGDGKEDIF
-124 TAIPGGVKIYKNTS
+124 AAIPGGVKIYKNTS
-138 TTLNGISFSLVNGD
+138 SIQNGISFELVNGD

-167 PADIPAIIDADDD
+167 PADIPAILDVDDD
-180 GDIDILSME
+180 GDVDILSME

-201 YKNMSMETYGNKDS
+201 YKNMSMETYGVKDS

-254 PEYTKSEFENLVA
+254 PEFSKAEFETLVSN
-267 KKLTSGKHSG
+267 KLNGGQHSG

-286 GDGKKDVLIGDIGC
+286 GDGKNDLLIGDIGC
-300 NNMYLLEN
+300 NNMYLLVN
-308 TESNTN
+308 NESNSN
-314 PIFTAFYR
+314 PIFTHFFRY
-322 FYPTIDPILVESFP
+322 YPATDPILVENFP

-344 NDNKRDLIAAPNT
+344 NDNKRDLIAVPNT

-363 FENCKLYL
+363 FENIKLYL
-371 NIGTDA
+371 NQGTDA
-377 APDFVLSTNAFLEE
+377 APDFELTTQAFLEE

-406 FDQNGLMDFVVS
+406 FDQNGLMDLVVS

-425 NGTYKSGLTAYKNVG
+425 NATYKAGLTAYKNVG
-440 SPTIPAFELV
+440 TINSPAFELV
-450 SRDLWSL
+450 SRDMWSL
-457 SNFNISNMVPTFGD
+457 SSLNISNMVPTFGD
-471 VDLDGDIDM
+471 VDLDNDLDM

-486 GTFYYFENT
+486 GTFYFFENT
-495 AGASN
+495 AGANN
-500 PFQFNFKSNY
+500 PFQFAFKSNY

-515 VGNLSTPFLNTSLS
+515 VGNLSTPFLNTSLNN
-529 MSPNSRLAMISGERF
+529 SPNSRLAMISGERF

-549 WQDTSNTAEPKFK
+549 WQDTSKTAEPKFK
-562 LKSDSLFKINM
+562 LMTDSLFKINM

-584 TAIIQKL
+584 TAVIQKL

-612 HIDKLMLSVGPA
+612 HIDKLMMSVSPA
-624 VIDSIDLMQG
+624 VIDSINLMQS

-674 TPYGIKQTQLSQ
+674 TPDGIQPINQISNRI
-686 STVKCYPNPTSHLLQ
+686 VCYPNPSKNFIRLR
-701 LQSITNNK
+701 STNNVK
-709 IKACTLMNQ
+709 INDCTLLNQ
-718 LGQSIIQQN
+718 LGQIILQEQIN
-727 IDAIAG
+727 ANTI
-733 ELNVSAIP
+733 ELNLNTIP
-741 NGVYILKIA
+741 NGIYTLKI
-750 TTDGIQFEKI
+750 TTAAGIQFEKI

>member
-1 MKKILFIACCFL
+1 MKKILFIVCYFL
-13 VDIALAQ
+13 VNTTFAQ
-20 NFTGGF
+20 NFSGGF

-32 IPVNQNNKNISL
+32 IPVNQNNKNISM

-65 KDIVIF
+65 KDLVVF
-71 DREGGKIT
+71 DREGGKIS
-79 CYLNKG
+79 CFLNKG
-85 NTGQIAY
+85 IAGQIAY
-92 EYAPQYAA
+92 EYAPQYAL

-109 MLLVDYNGDGKEDIF
+109 VLMVDYNGDGKEDIF
-124 TAIPGGVKIYKNTS
+124 AAIPGGVKIYKNTS
-138 TTLNGISFSLVNGD
+138 TIQNGISFELVNGD

-167 PADIPAIIDADDD
+167 PADIPAILDVDDD
-180 GDIDILSME
+180 GDVDILSME

-201 YKNMSMETYGNKDS
+201 YKNMSMETYGVKDS

-254 PEYTKSEFENLVA
+254 PEFSKAEFETLVSN
-267 KKLTSGKHSG
+267 KLNGGQHSG

-286 GDGKKDVLIGDIGC
+286 GDGKNDLLIGDIGC
-300 NNMYLLEN
+300 NNMYLLVN
-308 TESNTN
+308 NESNSN
-314 PIFTAFYR
+314 PIFTQFFRY
-322 FYPTIDPILVESFP
+322 YPATDPILVENFP

-344 NDNKRDLIAAPNT
+344 NDNKRDLIAVPNT

-363 FENCKLYL
+363 FENIKLYL
-371 NIGTDA
+371 NQGTDA
-377 APDFVLSTNAFLEE
+377 APDFELTTQAFLEE

-406 FDQNGLMDFVVS
+406 FDQNGLMDLVVS

-425 NGTYKSGLTAYKNVG
+425 NATYKAGLTAYKNVG
-440 SPTIPAFELV
+440 TINSPAFELV
-450 SRDLWSL
+450 SRDMWSL
-457 SNFNISNMVPTFGD
+457 SSLNISNMVPTFGD
-471 VDLDGDIDM
+471 VDLDNDLDM

-486 GTFYYFENT
+486 GTFYFFENT
-495 AGASN
+495 AGANN
-500 PFQFNFKSNY
+500 PFQFAFKSNY

-515 VGNLSTPFLNTSLS
+515 VGNLSTPFLNTSLNN
-529 MSPNSRLAMISGERF
+529 SPNSRLAMISGERF

-549 WQDTSNTAEPKFK
+549 WQDTSKTAEPKFK
-562 LKSDSLFKINM
+562 LMTDSLFKINM

-584 TAIIQKL
+584 TAVIQKL

-612 HIDKLMLSVGPA
+612 HIDKLMMSVGPA
-624 VIDSIDLMQG
+624 VIDSINLMQG

-674 TPYGIKQTQLSQ
+674 TPDGIQPINQISNRI
-686 STVKCYPNPTSHLLQ
+686 VCYPNPSKNFIRLR
-701 LQSITNNK
+701 STNNVK
-709 IKACTLMNQ
+709 INDCTLLNQ
-718 LGQSIIQQN
+718 LGQIILQEQIN
-727 IDAIAG
+727 ANTI
-733 ELNVSAIP
+733 ELNLNTIP
-741 NGVYILKIA
+741 NGIYTLKI
-750 TTDGIQFEKI
+750 TTADGIQFEKI

>member
-1 MKKILFIACCFL
+1 MKKYLLLILLFISKIL
-13 VDIALAQ
+13 GAQ
-20 NFTGGF
+20 NFTGNF

-32 IPVNQNNKNISL
+32 IPVTQNNKSLSL
-44 PFGGGF
+44 PFAGGF

-65 KDIVIF
+65 KDLVVF
-71 DREGGKIT
+71 DREGGKIS
-79 CYLNKG
+79 CFLNKG
-85 NTGQIAY
+85 ITGQIAY
-92 EYAPQYAA
+92 EYAPQYAL

-109 MLLVDYNGDGKEDIF
+109 VLMVDYNGDGKEDIF
-124 TAIPGGVKIYKNTS
+124 AAIPGGVKIYKNTS
-138 TTLNGISFSLVNGD
+138 TIQNGISFELVNGD

-167 PADIPAIIDADDD
+167 PADIPAILDVDDD
-180 GDIDILSME
+180 GDVDILSME

-201 YKNMSMETYGNKDS
+201 YKNMSMETYGVKDS
-215 VNNFIVHK
+215 VNNFIVQK

-254 PEYTKSEFENLVA
+254 PEFSKAEFETLVSN
-267 KKLTSGKHSG
+267 KLNGGQHSG

-286 GDGKKDVLIGDIGC
+286 GDGKNDLLIGDIGC
-300 NNMYLLEN
+300 NNMYLLVN
-308 TESNTN
+308 NESNSN
-314 PIFTAFYR
+314 PIFTQFFRY
-322 FYPTIDPILVESFP
+322 YPATDPILVENFP

-344 NDNKRDLIAAPNT
+344 NDNKRDLIAVPNT

-363 FENCKLYL
+363 FENIKLYL
-371 NIGTDA
+371 NQGTDA
-377 APDFVLSTNAFLEE
+377 APDFELTTQAFLEE

-406 FDQNGLMDFVVS
+406 FDQNGLMDLVVS

-425 NGTYKSGLTAYKNVG
+425 NATYKAGLTAYKNVG
-440 SPTIPAFELV
+440 TINSPAFELV
-450 SRDLWSL
+450 SRDMWSL
-457 SNFNISNMVPTFGD
+457 SSLNISNMVPTFGD
-471 VDLDGDIDM
+471 VDLDNDLDM

-495 AGASN
+495 AGANN

-515 VGNLSTPFLNTSLS
+515 VGNLSTPFLNTILNN
-529 MSPNSRLAMISGERF
+529 SPNSRLAMISGERF
-544 DNINY
+544 DNINF
-549 WQDTSNTAEPKFK
+549 WQDTSKTAEPKFK
-562 LKSDSLFKINM
+562 LMTDSLFKINM

-584 TAIIQKL
+584 TAVIQKL
-591 FNSDQERLVVSN
+591 FSADRDRLVVSN

-612 HIDKLMLSVGPA
+612 HIDQLTMSLGPLL
-624 VIDSIDLMQG
+624 IDSINLIQG

-639 NGGFGITM
+639 NGGFGMSM

-653 NKPELL
+653 NKPELI

-674 TPYGIKQTQLSQ
+674 MPDGIQPINQISNRI
-686 STVKCYPNPTSHLLQ
+686 VCYPNPSKNFIRLRSTD
-701 LQSITNNK
+701 NVK
-709 IKACTLMNQ
+709 INDCTLLNQ
-718 LGQSIIQQN
+718 LGQIILQEQIN
-727 IDAIAG
+727 ANTI
-733 ELNVSAIP
+733 ELNLNTIP
-741 NGVYILKIA
+741 NGIYTLKI
-750 TTDGIQFEKI
+750 TTAEGIQFEKI

>member
-1 MKKILFIACCFL
+1 MKKILFITCYFL
-13 VDIALAQ
+13 INTALAQ
-20 NFTGGF
+20 NFSGGF

-32 IPVNQNNKNISL
+32 IPVNQNNKNINM

-71 DREGGKIT
+71 DREGGKIS

-85 NTGQIAY
+85 MTGQIAY

-100 KFPKKLTEW
+100 KFPKKLIDW
-109 MLLVDYNGDGKEDIF
+109 MLMVDYNGDGKEDIF

-138 TTLNGISFSLVNGD
+138 TALNGISFSLVNGD
-152 VQADFGSFITRLYSG
+152 VQADFGSFITRLYSS
-167 PADIPAIIDADDD
+167 PADIPAILDADDD

-201 YKNMSMETYGNKDS
+201 YKNMSMETYGVKDS

-223 RCWGRFRESY
+223 RCWGRFRESF

-241 YQSGPCATGNRYI
+241 YQSGPCATGNRFL
-254 PEYTKSEFENLVA
+254 PEFTKSEFENLVQE
-267 KKLTSGKHSG
+267 KLTGGKHSG

-286 GDGKKDVLIGDIGC
+286 GDGKNDILIGDIGC
-300 NNMYLLEN
+300 SNMYLLVN
-308 TESNTN
+308 SESNTN
-314 PIFTAFYR
+314 PIFSSFYR
-322 FYPTIDPILVESFP
+322 YYPTIDPILVENFP
-336 AAFFIDVN
+336 AAFYIDVN
-344 NDNKRDLIAAPNT
+344 NDNKKDLIAAANT

-371 NIGTDA
+371 NMGTDSV
-377 APDFVLSTNAFLEE
+377 PNFILSTNAFLEE

-418 TTGYFQS
+418 TTGYFQT

-440 SPTIPAFELV
+440 SLNSPAFELV
-450 SRDLWSL
+450 SRDQWSL

-495 AGASN
+495 AGTGNA
-500 PFQFNFKSNY
+500 FQFTFKSNY

-515 VGNLSTPFLNTSLS
+515 IGNLSTPFLNTSLS
-529 MSPNSRLAMISGERF
+529 SNARLAMLSGERF

-562 LKSDSLFKINM
+562 LMTDSLFKINM

-584 TAIIQKL
+584 TAVIQKL
-591 FNSDQERLVVSN
+591 FNSDRERLVVSN

-612 HIDKLMLSVGPA
+612 HIDNLMISVGPA
-624 VIDSIDLMQG
+624 VIDSIELMQG

-674 TPYGIKQTQLSQ
+674 TPDGIKTISNTLNQIS
-686 STVKCYPNPTSHLLQ
+686 CYPNPTQQILHVKS
-701 LQSITNNK
+701 NNY
-709 IKACTLMNQ
+709 A
-718 LGQSIIQQN
+718 SIISVEIFNMMGKSMLHQKVGN
-727 IDAIAG
+727 NATTINLIDLA
-733 ELNVSAIP
+733 
-741 NGVYILKIA
+741 NGVYTLKVN
-750 TTDGIQFEKI
+750 TESGIFYQKI
-760 IKQ
+760 SKQ

>member
-1 MKKILFIACCFL
+1 MKKILFIACYFL
-13 VDIALAQ
+13 INTALAQ
-20 NFTGGF
+20 NFSGGF

-32 IPVNQNNKNISL
+32 IPVNQNNKNISM

-71 DREGGKIT
+71 DREGGKVS

-85 NTGQIAY
+85 MTGQIAY

-100 KFPKKLTEW
+100 KFPKKLIDW

-138 TTLNGISFSLVNGD
+138 TALNGISFSLVNGD
-152 VQADFGSFITRLYSG
+152 VQADFGSFVTRLYSS

-201 YKNMSMETYGNKDS
+201 YKNMSMETYGVKDS

-223 RCWGRFRESY
+223 RCWGRFRESF

-241 YQSGPCATGNRYI
+241 YQSGPCATGNRYL
-254 PEYTKSEFENLVA
+254 PEFTKSEFENLVQE
-267 KKLTSGKHSG
+267 KLTGGKHSG

-286 GDGKKDVLIGDIGC
+286 GDGKNDILIGDIGC
-300 NNMYLLEN
+300 SNMYLLVN
-308 TESNTN
+308 SESNTN
-314 PIFTAFYR
+314 PIFSTFYR
-322 FYPTIDPILVESFP
+322 YYPTIDPILVENFP
-336 AAFFIDVN
+336 AAFYIDVN
-344 NDNKRDLIAAPNT
+344 NDNKRDLIAAANT

-371 NIGTDA
+371 NMGTDSV
-377 APDFVLSTNAFLEE
+377 PDFVLSTNAFLEE

-418 TTGYFQS
+418 TTGYFQT

-440 SPTIPAFELV
+440 SLNSPAFELV
-450 SRDLWSL
+450 SRDQWSL

-495 AGASN
+495 AGTGNA
-500 PFQFNFKSNY
+500 FQFTFKSNY

-515 VGNLSTPFLNTSLS
+515 IGNLSTPFLNTSLS
-529 MSPNSRLAMISGERF
+529 SNARLAMLSGERF

-562 LKSDSLFKINM
+562 LMTDSLFKINM

-584 TAIIQKL
+584 TAVIQKL
-591 FNSDQERLVVSN
+591 FNSDRERLVVSN

-612 HIDKLMLSVGPA
+612 HIDNLMVSVGPA
-624 VIDSIDLMQG
+624 VVDSINLMQG

-674 TPYGIKQTQLSQ
+674 TPDGIK
-686 STVKCYPNPTSHLLQ
+686 TVSNSLNPISCYPNPTQQILHVKS
-701 LQSITNNK
+701 NNYAPIISVEIFNMMGK
-709 IKACTLMNQ
+709 SLM
-718 LGQSIIQQN
+718 QQKVGN
-727 IDAIAG
+727 NTTTINLIDLA
-733 ELNVSAIP
+733 
-741 NGVYILKIA
+741 NGVYTLKVN
-750 TTDGIQFEKI
+750 TESGIFYQKI
-760 IKQ
+760 SKQ

>member
-1 MKKILFIACCFL
+1 MKKILFIACYFL
-13 VDIALAQ
+13 INTALAQ
-20 NFTGGF
+20 NFSGGF

-32 IPVNQNNKNISL
+32 IPVNQNNKNISM

-71 DREGGKIT
+71 DREGGKVS

-85 NTGQIAY
+85 MTGQIAY

-100 KFPKKLTEW
+100 KFPKKLIDW
-109 MLLVDYNGDGKEDIF
+109 ILLVDYNGDGKEDIF

-138 TTLNGISFSLVNGD
+138 TALNGISFSLVNGE
-152 VQADFGSFITRLYSG
+152 VQADFGSFVTRLYSS

-201 YKNMSMETYGNKDS
+201 YKNMSMETYGVKDS

-223 RCWGRFRESY
+223 RCWGRFRESF

-241 YQSGPCATGNRYI
+241 YQSGPCATGNRYL
-254 PEYTKSEFENLVA
+254 PEFTKSEFENLVQE
-267 KKLTSGKHSG
+267 KLTGGKHSG

-286 GDGKKDVLIGDIGC
+286 GDGKYDILIGDIGC
-300 NNMYLLEN
+300 SNMYLLVN
-308 TESNTN
+308 SESNTN
-314 PIFTAFYR
+314 PIFSTFYR
-322 FYPTIDPILVESFP
+322 YYPTIDPILVENFP
-336 AAFFIDVN
+336 AAFYIDVN
-344 NDNKRDLIAAPNT
+344 NDNKRDLIAAANT

-371 NIGTDA
+371 NMGTDSV
-377 APDFVLSTNAFLEE
+377 PDFVLSTNAFLEE
-391 EMIEVGEGSHPVFVD
+391 EMIEVGEGAHPVFVD

-418 TTGYFQS
+418 TTGYFQT

-440 SPTIPAFELV
+440 SLNSPAFELV
-450 SRDLWSL
+450 SRDQWSL

-495 AGASN
+495 AGTAN

-515 VGNLSTPFLNTSLS
+515 IGNLSTPFLNTSLS
-529 MSPNSRLAMISGERF
+529 SNARLAMISGERF

-562 LKSDSLFKINM
+562 LMTDSLFKINM

-584 TAIIQKL
+584 TAVIQKL
-591 FNSDQERLVVSN
+591 FNSDRERLVVSN

-612 HIDKLMLSVGPA
+612 HIDNLMMSVGPT
-624 VIDSIDLMQG
+624 VVDSINLMQG

-674 TPYGIKQTQLSQ
+674 TPDGIK
-686 STVKCYPNPTSHLLQ
+686 TVSNSLNPISCYPNPTQQILHVKS
-701 LQSITNNK
+701 NNYEP
-709 IKACTLMNQ
+709 
-718 LGQSIIQQN
+718 IISVEIFNMMGKSMLHQKVGN
-727 IDAIAG
+727 NATTINLIDLA
-733 ELNVSAIP
+733 
-741 NGVYILKIA
+741 NGVYTLKVN
-750 TTDGIQFEKI
+750 TESGIFYQKI
-760 IKQ
+760 SKQ

>member
-1 MKKILFIACCFL
+1 MKKILFIACYFL
-13 VDIALAQ
+13 INTALAQ
-20 NFTGGF
+20 NFSGGF

-32 IPVNQNNKNISL
+32 IPVNQNNKNISM

-71 DREGGKIT
+71 DREGGKVS

-85 NTGQIAY
+85 MTGQIAY

-100 KFPKKLTEW
+100 KFPKKLIDW
-109 MLLVDYNGDGKEDIF
+109 ILLVDYNGDGKEDIF

-138 TTLNGISFSLVNGD
+138 TALNGISFSLVNGD
-152 VQADFGSFITRLYSG
+152 VQADFGSFVTRLYSS

-201 YKNMSMETYGNKDS
+201 YKNMSMETYGVIDS

-223 RCWGRFRESY
+223 RCWGRFRESF

-241 YQSGPCATGNRYI
+241 YQSGPCATGNRYL
-254 PEYTKSEFENLVA
+254 PEFTKSEFENLVQE
-267 KKLTSGKHSG
+267 KLTGGKHSG

-286 GDGKKDVLIGDIGC
+286 GDGKNDILIGDIGC
-300 NNMYLLEN
+300 SNMYLLVN
-308 TESNTN
+308 SESNTN
-314 PIFTAFYR
+314 PIFSTFYR
-322 FYPTIDPILVESFP
+322 YYPTIDPILVENFP
-336 AAFFIDVN
+336 AAFYIDVN
-344 NDNKRDLIAAPNT
+344 NDNKRDLIAAANT

-371 NIGTDA
+371 NMGTDSV
-377 APDFVLSTNAFLEE
+377 PDFVLSTNAFLEE
-391 EMIEVGEGSHPVFVD
+391 EMIEVGEGAHPVFVD

-418 TTGYFQS
+418 TTGYFQT

-440 SPTIPAFELV
+440 SLNSPAFELV
-450 SRDLWSL
+450 SRDQWSL

-495 AGASN
+495 AGTAN

-515 VGNLSTPFLNTSLS
+515 IGNLSTPFLNTSLS
-529 MSPNSRLAMISGERF
+529 SNARLAMLSGERF

-562 LKSDSLFKINM
+562 LMTDSLFKINM

-584 TAIIQKL
+584 TAVIQKL
-591 FNSDQERLVVSN
+591 FNSDRERLVVSN

-612 HIDKLMLSVGPA
+612 HIDNLMMSVGPT
-624 VIDSIDLMQG
+624 VVDSINLMQG

-674 TPYGIKQTQLSQ
+674 TPDGIK
-686 STVKCYPNPTSHLLQ
+686 TVSNSLNPISCYPNPTQQILHVKS
-701 LQSITNNK
+701 NNYEP
-709 IKACTLMNQ
+709 
-718 LGQSIIQQN
+718 IISVEIFNMMGKSMLHQKVGN
-727 IDAIAG
+727 NATTINLIDLA
-733 ELNVSAIP
+733 
-741 NGVYILKIA
+741 NGVYTLKVN
-750 TTDGIQFEKI
+750 TESGIFYQKI
-760 IKQ
+760 SKQ

>member
-1 MKKILFIACCFL
+1 MKKILFIACYFL
-13 VDIALAQ
+13 INTALAQ
-20 NFTGGF
+20 NFSGGF

-32 IPVNQNNKNISL
+32 IPVNQNNKNISM

-71 DREGGKIT
+71 DREGGKVS

-85 NTGQIAY
+85 MTGQIAY

-100 KFPKKLTEW
+100 KFPKKLIDW

-138 TTLNGISFSLVNGD
+138 TALNGISFSLVNGD
-152 VQADFGSFITRLYSG
+152 VQADFGSFVTRLYSS

-201 YKNMSMETYGNKDS
+201 YKNMSMETYGVKDS

-223 RCWGRFRESY
+223 RCWGRFRESF

-241 YQSGPCATGNRYI
+241 YQSGPCATGNRYL
-254 PEYTKSEFENLVA
+254 PEFTKSEFENLVQE
-267 KKLTSGKHSG
+267 KLTGGKHSG

-286 GDGKKDVLIGDIGC
+286 GDGKNDILIGDIGC
-300 NNMYLLEN
+300 SNMYLLVN
-308 TESNTN
+308 SESNTN
-314 PIFTAFYR
+314 PIFSTFYR
-322 FYPTIDPILVESFP
+322 YYPTIDPILVENFP
-336 AAFFIDVN
+336 AAFYIDVN
-344 NDNKRDLIAAPNT
+344 NDNKRDLIAAANT

-371 NIGTDA
+371 NMGTDSV
-377 APDFVLSTNAFLEE
+377 PDFVLSTNAFLEE
-391 EMIEVGEGSHPVFVD
+391 EMIEVGEGAHPVFVD

-418 TTGYFQS
+418 TTGYFQT

-440 SPTIPAFELV
+440 SLNSPAFELV
-450 SRDLWSL
+450 SRDQWSL

-495 AGASN
+495 AGTAN

-515 VGNLSTPFLNTSLS
+515 IGNLSTPFLNTSLS
-529 MSPNSRLAMISGERF
+529 SNTRLTMLSGERF

-562 LKSDSLFKINM
+562 LMTDSLFKINM

-584 TAIIQKL
+584 TAVIQKL
-591 FNSDQERLVVSN
+591 FNSDRERLVVSN

-612 HIDKLMLSVGPA
+612 HIDNLMMSVGPT
-624 VIDSIDLMQG
+624 VVDSINLMQG

-674 TPYGIKQTQLSQ
+674 TPDGIK
-686 STVKCYPNPTSHLLQ
+686 TVSNSLNPISCYPNPTQQILHVKS
-701 LQSITNNK
+701 NNYAPIISVEIFNMIGK
-709 IKACTLMNQ
+709 SL
-718 LGQSIIQQN
+718 IQQKVGN
-727 IDAIAG
+727 NTATINLI
-733 ELNVSAIP
+733 ELA
-741 NGVYILKIA
+741 NGVYTLKVN
-750 TTDGIQFEKI
+750 TENGIFYQKI
-760 IKQ
+760 SKQ

>member
-1 MKKILFIACCFL
+1 MKKILFIACYFL
-13 VDIALAQ
+13 INTALAQ
-20 NFTGGF
+20 NFSGGF

-32 IPVNQNNKNISL
+32 IPVNQNNKSISL
-44 PFGGGF
+44 PFAGGF

-71 DREGGKIT
+71 DREGGKIS

-85 NTGQIAY
+85 ITGQIAY

-100 KFPKKLTEW
+100 KFPKKLIDW

-138 TTLNGISFSLVNGD
+138 TALNGVSFSLVNGD
-152 VQADFGSFITRLYSG
+152 VQADFGSFITRLYSS
-167 PADIPAIIDADDD
+167 PADIPAILDVDDD

-215 VNNFIVHK
+215 LNNFIVHK
-223 RCWGRFRESY
+223 RCWGRFRESF

-254 PEYTKSEFENLVA
+254 PEYTKSEFETLVA
-267 KKLTSGKHSG
+267 EKLTGGKHSG

-286 GDGKKDVLIGDIGC
+286 GDGKNDILIGDIGC
-300 NNMYLLEN
+300 NNMYLLVN
-308 TESNTN
+308 SESNSN
-314 PIFTAFYR
+314 PIFSTFYR
-322 FYPTIDPILVESFP
+322 YYPTIDPILVENFP
-336 AAFFIDVN
+336 AAFFLDVN

-371 NIGTDA
+371 NMGTDA

-418 TTGYFQS
+418 TTGYFQT

-440 SPTIPAFELV
+440 SLNSPAFELI
-450 SRDLWSL
+450 SRDQWSL

-495 AGASN
+495 AGTAN
-500 PFQFNFKSNY
+500 PFQFTFKSNY

-515 VGNLSTPFLNTSLS
+515 IGNLSTPFLNTSLS
-529 MSPNSRLAMISGERF
+529 MSPNSRIAMISGERF

-562 LKSDSLFKINM
+562 LISDSLFKINM

-584 TAIIQKL
+584 TAVIQKL
-591 FNSDQERLVVSN
+591 FNSDRERLVVSN

-612 HIDKLMLSVGPA
+612 HIDNLMMSVGPT
-624 VIDSIDLMQG
+624 VVDSINLMQG

-674 TPYGIKQTQLSQ
+674 TPDGIK
-686 STVKCYPNPTSHLLQ
+686 TVSNSLNPISCYPNPTQQILHVKS
-701 LQSITNNK
+701 NNYEP
-709 IKACTLMNQ
+709 
-718 LGQSIIQQN
+718 IISVEIFNMMGKNMLHQKVGN
-727 IDAIAG
+727 NATTINLIDLA
-733 ELNVSAIP
+733 
-741 NGVYILKIA
+741 NGVYTLKVN
-750 TTDGIQFEKI
+750 TESGIFYQKI
-760 IKQ
+760 SKQ

>member
-1 MKKILFIACCFL
+1 M
-13 VDIALAQ
+13 
-20 NFTGGF
+20 
-26 IPYPNT
+26 
-32 IPVNQNNKNISL
+32 
-44 PFGGGF
+44 
-50 DVPQFSAC
+50 
-58 DLDFDGK
+58 
-65 KDIVIF
+65 
-71 DREGGKIT
+71 
-79 CYLNKG
+79 
-85 NTGQIAY
+85 
-92 EYAPQYAA
+92 
-100 KFPKKLTEW
+100 
-109 MLLVDYNGDGKEDIF
+109 
-124 TAIPGGVKIYKNTS
+124 
-138 TTLNGISFSLVNGD
+138 
-152 VQADFGSFITRLYSG
+152 TRLYSS
-167 PADIPAIIDADDD
+167 PADIPAILDADDD

-201 YKNMSMETYGNKDS
+201 YKNMSMETYGVKDS
-215 VNNFIVHK
+215 VNNFIVYK
-223 RCWGRFRESY
+223 RCWGRFRESF

-241 YQSGPCATGNRYI
+241 YQSGPCATGNRYL
-254 PEYTKSEFENLVA
+254 PEFTKSEFENLVQD
-267 KKLTSGKHSG
+267 KSTGGKHSG

-286 GDGKKDVLIGDIGC
+286 GDGKNDILIGDIGC
-300 NNMYLLEN
+300 SNMYLLVN
-308 TESNTN
+308 SESNTN
-314 PIFTAFYR
+314 PIFSNFYR
-322 FYPTIDPILVESFP
+322 YYPTIDPILVENFP
-336 AAFFIDVN
+336 AAFYIDVN
-344 NDNKRDLIAAPNT
+344 NDNKRDLIAAANT

-371 NIGTDA
+371 NMGTDSV
-377 APDFVLSTNAFLEE
+377 PDFVLSTNAFLEE
-391 EMIEVGEGSHPVFVD
+391 EMIEVGEGAHPVFVD

-418 TTGYFQS
+418 TTGYFQT

-440 SPTIPAFELV
+440 NPNSPAFELV

-495 AGASN
+495 AGTGNA
-500 PFQFNFKSNY
+500 FQFNFKSNY

-529 MSPNSRLAMISGERF
+529 MSPNSRLAMLSGERF

-562 LKSDSLFKINM
+562 LMTDSLFKINM

-584 TAIIQKL
+584 TAVIQKL
-591 FNSDQERLVVSN
+591 FNSDRERLVVSN

-612 HIDKLMLSVGPA
+612 YIDNLMISVGPA
-624 VIDSIDLMQG
+624 VIDSIELMQG

-639 NGGFGITM
+639 NGGFGISM

-653 NKPELL
+653 NKPELI

-674 TPYGIKQTQLSQ
+674 TPDGIQTSSNTLNSI
-686 STVKCYPNPTSHLLQ
+686 SCYPNPTQQILHVKS
-701 LQSITNNK
+701 NNY
-709 IKACTLMNQ
+709 A
-718 LGQSIIQQN
+718 SIISVAIFN
-727 IDAIAG
+727 MMGKCLLEEKVDKNFCSVNLIDLA
-733 ELNVSAIP
+733 
-741 NGVYILKIA
+741 NGVYTLKVN
-750 TTDGIQFEKI
+750 TPSGIFYQKLS
-760 IKQ
+760 KQ

>member
-1 MKKILFIACCFL
+1 MKKILFITCYFL
-13 VDIALAQ
+13 INTALAQ
-20 NFTGGF
+20 NFSGGF

-32 IPVNQNNKNISL
+32 IPVNQNNKNINM

-71 DREGGKIT
+71 DREGGKIS

-85 NTGQIAY
+85 MTGQIAY

-100 KFPKKLTEW
+100 KFPKKLIDW
-109 MLLVDYNGDGKEDIF
+109 MLMVDYNGDGKEDIF

-138 TTLNGISFSLVNGD
+138 TALNGISFSLVNGD
-152 VQADFGSFITRLYSG
+152 VQADFGSFITRLYSS
-167 PADIPAIIDADDD
+167 PADIPAILDADDD

-201 YKNMSMETYGNKDS
+201 YKNMSMETYGVKDS

-223 RCWGRFRESY
+223 RCWGRFRESF

-241 YQSGPCATGNRYI
+241 YQSGPCATGNRFL
-254 PEYTKSEFENLVA
+254 PEFTKSEFENLVQE
-267 KKLTSGKHSG
+267 KLTGGKHSG

-286 GDGKKDVLIGDIGC
+286 GDGKNDILIGDIGC
-300 NNMYLLEN
+300 SNMYLLVN
-308 TESNTN
+308 SESNTN
-314 PIFTAFYR
+314 PIFSSFYR
-322 FYPTIDPILVESFP
+322 YYPTIDPILVENFP
-336 AAFFIDVN
+336 AAFYIDVN
-344 NDNKRDLIAAPNT
+344 NDNKKDLIAAANT

-371 NIGTDA
+371 NMGTDSV
-377 APDFVLSTNAFLEE
+377 PNFILSTNAFLEE

-418 TTGYFQS
+418 TTGYFQT

-440 SPTIPAFELV
+440 SLNSPAFELV
-450 SRDLWSL
+450 SRDQWSL

-495 AGASN
+495 AGTGNA
-500 PFQFNFKSNY
+500 FQFTFKSNY

-515 VGNLSTPFLNTSLS
+515 IGNLSTPFLNTSLS
-529 MSPNSRLAMISGERF
+529 SNARLAMLSGERF

-562 LKSDSLFKINM
+562 LMTDSLFKINM

-584 TAIIQKL
+584 TAVIQKL
-591 FNSDQERLVVSN
+591 FNSDRERLVVSN

-612 HIDKLMLSVGPA
+612 HIDNLMMSVGPA
-624 VIDSIDLMQG
+624 VVDSIELMQG

-674 TPYGIKQTQLSQ
+674 TPDGIK
-686 STVKCYPNPTSHLLQ
+686 TVSNSLNPISCYPNPTQQILHVKS
-701 LQSITNNK
+701 NNY
-709 IKACTLMNQ
+709 AP
-718 LGQSIIQQN
+718 IISVEIFNMMGKSMLHQKVGN
-727 IDAIAG
+727 NATTINLIDLA
-733 ELNVSAIP
+733 
-741 NGVYILKIA
+741 NGVYTLKVN
-750 TTDGIQFEKI
+750 TESGIFYQKI
-760 IKQ
+760 SKQ

>member
-1 MKKILFIACCFL
+1 
-13 VDIALAQ
+13 
-20 NFTGGF
+20 
-26 IPYPNT
+26 
-32 IPVNQNNKNISL
+32 
-44 PFGGGF
+44 
-50 DVPQFSAC
+50 
-58 DLDFDGK
+58 
-65 KDIVIF
+65 
-71 DREGGKIT
+71 
-79 CYLNKG
+79 
-85 NTGQIAY
+85 
-92 EYAPQYAA
+92 
-100 KFPKKLTEW
+100 
-109 MLLVDYNGDGKEDIF
+109 
-124 TAIPGGVKIYKNTS
+124 
-138 TTLNGISFSLVNGD
+138 
-152 VQADFGSFITRLYSG
+152 
-167 PADIPAIIDADDD
+167 
-180 GDIDILSME
+180 
-189 LGIDTAG
+189 
-196 DGIYM
+196 
-201 YKNMSMETYGNKDS
+201 
-215 VNNFIVHK
+215 
-223 RCWGRFRESY
+223 
-233 QNCNVSLQ
+233 
-241 YQSGPCATGNRYI
+241 
-254 PEYTKSEFENLVA
+254 
-267 KKLTSGKHSG
+267 
-277 STLLVFDSN
+277 
-286 GDGKKDVLIGDIGC
+286 
-300 NNMYLLEN
+300 
-308 TESNTN
+308 
-314 PIFTAFYR
+314 
-322 FYPTIDPILVESFP
+322 VESFP

-371 NIGTDA
+371 NMGTDA
-377 APDFVLSTNAFLEE
+377 APDFILSTNAFLEE

-440 SPTIPAFELV
+440 SLTSPAFELI
-450 SRDLWSL
+450 SRDQWSL

-486 GTFYYFENT
+486 GTFYYFDNT

-500 PFQFNFKSNY
+500 PFQFTFKSNY

-562 LKSDSLFKINM
+562 LISDSLFKINM

-584 TAIIQKL
+584 TALIQKL

-612 HIDKLMLSVGPA
+612 HIDKLMMSVGPA
-624 VIDSIDLMQG
+624 VIDSINLIQG

-674 TPYGIKQTQLSQ
+674 IADGIQTVSNAFNPI
-686 STVKCYPNPTSHLLQ
+686 SCYPNPTQQILHVKS
-701 LQSITNNK
+701 NNY
-709 IKACTLMNQ
+709 TP
-718 LGQSIIQQN
+718 IISVAIFNMMGKSMLHQKVGN
-727 IDAIAG
+727 NATTINLIDLA
-733 ELNVSAIP
+733 
-741 NGVYILKIA
+741 NGVYTLKVN
-750 TTDGIQFEKI
+750 TESGIFYQKI
-760 IKQ
+760 SKQ

>member
-1 MKKILFIACCFL
+1 MKKILFIACYFL
-13 VDIALAQ
+13 INTALAQ
-20 NFTGGF
+20 NFSGGF

-32 IPVNQNNKNISL
+32 IPVNQNNKNISM

-71 DREGGKIT
+71 DREGGKVS

-85 NTGQIAY
+85 MTGQIAY

-100 KFPKKLTEW
+100 KFPKKLIDW

-138 TTLNGISFSLVNGD
+138 TALNGISFSLVNGD
-152 VQADFGSFITRLYSG
+152 VQADFGSFVTRLYSS
-167 PADIPAIIDADDD
+167 PADIPAILDVDDD

-201 YKNMSMETYGNKDS
+201 YKNMSMETYGVKDS

-223 RCWGRFRESY
+223 RCWGRFRESF

-241 YQSGPCATGNRYI
+241 YQSGPCATGNRYL
-254 PEYTKSEFENLVA
+254 PEFTKSEFENLVQE
-267 KKLTSGKHSG
+267 KLTGGKHSG

-286 GDGKKDVLIGDIGC
+286 GDGKNDILIGDIGC
-300 NNMYLLEN
+300 SNMYLLVN
-308 TESNTN
+308 SESNTN
-314 PIFTAFYR
+314 PIFSTFYR
-322 FYPTIDPILVESFP
+322 YYPTIDPILVENFP
-336 AAFFIDVN
+336 AAFYIDVN
-344 NDNKRDLIAAPNT
+344 NDNKRDLIAAANT

-371 NIGTDA
+371 NMGTDSM
-377 APDFVLSTNAFLEE
+377 PDFVLSTNAFLEE
-391 EMIEVGEGSHPVFVD
+391 EMIEVGEGAHPVFVD

-418 TTGYFQS
+418 TTGYFQT

-440 SPTIPAFELV
+440 SLNSPAFELV
-450 SRDLWSL
+450 SRDQWSL

-495 AGASN
+495 AGTAN

-515 VGNLSTPFLNTSLS
+515 IGNLSTPFLNTSLS
-529 MSPNSRLAMISGERF
+529 SNTRLTMLSGERF

-562 LKSDSLFKINM
+562 LMTDSLFKINM

-584 TAIIQKL
+584 TAVIQKL
-591 FNSDQERLVVSN
+591 FNSDRERLVVSN

-612 HIDKLMLSVGPA
+612 HIDNLMMSVGPA
-624 VIDSIDLMQG
+624 VVDSINLMQG

-674 TPYGIKQTQLSQ
+674 TPDGIK
-686 STVKCYPNPTSHLLQ
+686 TVSNSLNPISCYPNPTQQILHVKS
-701 LQSITNNK
+701 NNYAPIISVEIFNMMGK
-709 IKACTLMNQ
+709 SMLHQK
-718 LGQSIIQQN
+718 LGNNATTIN
-727 IDAIAG
+727 LIDLA
-733 ELNVSAIP
+733 
-741 NGVYILKIA
+741 NGVYTLKVN
-750 TTDGIQFEKI
+750 TESGIFYQKI
-760 IKQ
+760 SKQ

>member
-1 MKKILFIACCFL
+1 MKKILFIACYFL
-13 VDIALAQ
+13 INTALAQ
-20 NFTGGF
+20 NFSGGF

-32 IPVNQNNKNISL
+32 IPVNQNNKNISM

-71 DREGGKIT
+71 DREGGKVS

-85 NTGQIAY
+85 MTGQIAY

-100 KFPKKLTEW
+100 KFPKKLIDW

-138 TTLNGISFSLVNGD
+138 TALNGISFSLVNGD
-152 VQADFGSFITRLYSG
+152 VQADFGSFVTRLYSS

-201 YKNMSMETYGNKDS
+201 YKNMSMETYGVKDS

-223 RCWGRFRESY
+223 RCWGRFRESF

-241 YQSGPCATGNRYI
+241 YQSGPCATGNRYL
-254 PEYTKSEFENLVA
+254 PEFTKSEFENLVQE
-267 KKLTSGKHSG
+267 KLTGGKHSG

-286 GDGKKDVLIGDIGC
+286 GDGKNDILIGDIGC
-300 NNMYLLEN
+300 SNMYLLVN
-308 TESNTN
+308 SESNTN
-314 PIFTAFYR
+314 PIFSTFYR
-322 FYPTIDPILVESFP
+322 YYPTIDPILVENFP
-336 AAFFIDVN
+336 AAFYIDVN
-344 NDNKRDLIAAPNT
+344 NDNKRDLIAAANT

-371 NIGTDA
+371 NMGTDSV
-377 APDFVLSTNAFLEE
+377 PDFVLSTNAFLEE
-391 EMIEVGEGSHPVFVD
+391 EMIEVGEGAHPVFVD

-418 TTGYFQS
+418 TTGYFQT

-440 SPTIPAFELV
+440 SLNSPAFELV
-450 SRDLWSL
+450 SRDQWSL

-495 AGASN
+495 AGTAN

-515 VGNLSTPFLNTSLS
+515 IGNLSTPFLNTSLS
-529 MSPNSRLAMISGERF
+529 SNTRLAMLSGERF

-562 LKSDSLFKINM
+562 LMTDSLFKINM

-584 TAIIQKL
+584 TAVIQKL
-591 FNSDQERLVVSN
+591 FNSDRERLVVSN

-612 HIDKLMLSVGPA
+612 HIDNLMVSVGPA
-624 VIDSIDLMQG
+624 VVDSINLMQG

-674 TPYGIKQTQLSQ
+674 TPDGIK
-686 STVKCYPNPTSHLLQ
+686 TVSNSLNPISCYPNPTQQILHVKSNNYAPIISVEIFNMMGKSLMQ
-701 LQSITNNK
+701 QKVGNNITTIN
-709 IKACTLMNQ
+709 L
-718 LGQSIIQQN
+718 
-727 IDAIAG
+727 IDLA
-733 ELNVSAIP
+733 
-741 NGVYILKIA
+741 NGVYTLKVN
-750 TTDGIQFEKI
+750 TESGIFYQKI
-760 IKQ
+760 SKQ

>member
-1 MKKILFIACCFL
+1 MKKILFIASYFL
-13 VDIALAQ
+13 VNTTFAQ
-20 NFTGGF
+20 NFSGGF

-32 IPVNQNNKNISL
+32 IPVNQNNKNISM
-44 PFGGGF
+44 PFAGGF

-65 KDIVIF
+65 KDLVVF
-71 DREGGKIT
+71 DREGGKIS
-79 CYLNKG
+79 CFLNKG
-85 NTGQIAY
+85 IAGQIAY
-92 EYAPQYAA
+92 EYAPQYAL

-109 MLLVDYNGDGKEDIF
+109 VLMVDYNGDGKEDIF
-124 TAIPGGVKIYKNTS
+124 AAIPGGVKIYKNTS
-138 TTLNGISFSLVNGD
+138 SIQNGIFFELVNGD

-167 PADIPAIIDADDD
+167 PADIPAILDVDDD
-180 GDIDILSME
+180 GDVDILSME

-201 YKNMSMETYGNKDS
+201 YKNMSMETYGVKDS

-254 PEYTKSEFENLVA
+254 PEFSKAEFETLVSN
-267 KKLTSGKHSG
+267 KLNGGQHSG

-286 GDGKKDVLIGDIGC
+286 GDGKNDLLIGDIGC
-300 NNMYLLEN
+300 NNMYLLVN
-308 TESNTN
+308 NESNSN
-314 PIFTAFYR
+314 PIFTQFFRY
-322 FYPTIDPILVESFP
+322 YPATDPILVENFP

-344 NDNKRDLIAAPNT
+344 NDNKRDLIAVPNT

-363 FENCKLYL
+363 FENIKLYL
-371 NIGTDA
+371 NQGTDA
-377 APDFVLSTNAFLEE
+377 APDFELTTQAFLEE

-406 FDQNGLMDFVVS
+406 FDQNGLMDLVVS

-425 NGTYKSGLTAYKNVG
+425 NATYKAGLTAYKNVG
-440 SPTIPAFELV
+440 TINSPAFELV
-450 SRDLWSL
+450 SRDMWSL
-457 SNFNISNMVPTFGD
+457 SSLNISNMVPTFGD
-471 VDLDGDIDM
+471 VDLDNDLDM

-486 GTFYYFENT
+486 GTFYFFENT
-495 AGASN
+495 AGANN
-500 PFQFNFKSNY
+500 PFQFTFKSNY

-529 MSPNSRLAMISGERF
+529 MSPNARLAMISGERF

-549 WQDTSNTAEPKFK
+549 WQDTSKTAEPKFK
-562 LKSDSLFKINM
+562 LMTDSLFKINM

-584 TAIIQKL
+584 TTVIQKL

-612 HIDKLMLSVGPA
+612 HIDKLMMSVGPA
-624 VIDSIDLMQG
+624 VIDSINLMQG

-674 TPYGIKQTQLSQ
+674 TPDGIKQTQLSQ
-686 STVKCYPNPTSHLLQ
+686 STVKYYPNPTSHLLQ

-709 IKACTLMNQ
+709 IKACILMNQ

-733 ELNVSAIP
+733 ELNVSSIP
-741 NGVYILKIA
+741 NGIYTLKI
-750 TTDGIQFEKI
+750 TTAAGIQFEKI

>member
-1 MKKILFIACCFL
+1 MKKILFIACYFL
-13 VDIALAQ
+13 INTALAQ
-20 NFTGGF
+20 NFSGGF

-32 IPVNQNNKNISL
+32 IPVNQNNKNISM

-71 DREGGKIT
+71 DREGGKVS

-85 NTGQIAY
+85 MTGQIAY

-100 KFPKKLTEW
+100 KFPKKLIDW

-138 TTLNGISFSLVNGD
+138 TALNGISFSLVNGD
-152 VQADFGSFITRLYSG
+152 VQADFGSFVTRLYSS

-201 YKNMSMETYGNKDS
+201 YKNMSMETYGVKDS

-223 RCWGRFRESY
+223 RCWGRFRESF

-241 YQSGPCATGNRYI
+241 YQSGPCATGNRYL
-254 PEYTKSEFENLVA
+254 PEFTKSEFENLVQE
-267 KKLTSGKHSG
+267 KLTGGKHSG

-286 GDGKKDVLIGDIGC
+286 GDGKNDILIGDIGC
-300 NNMYLLEN
+300 SNMYLLVN
-308 TESNTN
+308 SESNTN
-314 PIFTAFYR
+314 PIFSTFYR
-322 FYPTIDPILVESFP
+322 YYPTIDPILVENFP
-336 AAFFIDVN
+336 AAFYIDVN
-344 NDNKRDLIAAPNT
+344 NDNKRDLIAAANT

-371 NIGTDA
+371 NMGTDSV
-377 APDFVLSTNAFLEE
+377 PDFVLSTNAFLEE
-391 EMIEVGEGSHPVFVD
+391 EMIEVGEGAHPVFVD

-418 TTGYFQS
+418 TTGYFQT

-440 SPTIPAFELV
+440 SLNSPAFELV
-450 SRDLWSL
+450 SRDQWSL

-495 AGASN
+495 AGTAN

-515 VGNLSTPFLNTSLS
+515 IGNLSTPFLNTSLS
-529 MSPNSRLAMISGERF
+529 SNTRLAMLSGERF

-562 LKSDSLFKINM
+562 LMTDSLFKINM

-584 TAIIQKL
+584 TAVIQKL
-591 FNSDQERLVVSN
+591 FNSDRERLVVSN

-612 HIDKLMLSVGPA
+612 HIDNLMVSVGPA
-624 VIDSIDLMQG
+624 VVDSINLMQG

-674 TPYGIKQTQLSQ
+674 TPDGIQTVSNIFNPI
-686 STVKCYPNPTSHLLQ
+686 SCYPNPTQQILHVKSNNYAPIISVEIFNMMGKSLMQ
-701 LQSITNNK
+701 QKVGNNITTIN
-709 IKACTLMNQ
+709 L
-718 LGQSIIQQN
+718 
-727 IDAIAG
+727 IDLA
-733 ELNVSAIP
+733 
-741 NGVYILKIA
+741 NGVYTLKVN
-750 TTDGIQFEKI
+750 TESGIFYQKI
-760 IKQ
+760 SKQ

>member
-1 MKKILFIACCFL
+1 MKKILFIACYFL
-13 VDIALAQ
+13 INTALAQ
-20 NFTGGF
+20 NFSGGF

-32 IPVNQNNKNISL
+32 IPVNQNNKNISM

-65 KDIVIF
+65 KDIIIF
-71 DREGGKIT
+71 DREGGKIS

-85 NTGQIAY
+85 MTGQIAY

-100 KFPKKLTEW
+100 KFPKKLMDW

-138 TTLNGISFSLVNGD
+138 TALNGISFSLVNGD
-152 VQADFGSFITRLYSG
+152 VQADFGSFVTRLYSS
-167 PADIPAIIDADDD
+167 PADIPAILDVDDD
-180 GDIDILSME
+180 GDVDILSME

-201 YKNMSMETYGNKDS
+201 YKNMSMETYGVKDS

-223 RCWGRFRESY
+223 RCWGRFRESF

-241 YQSGPCATGNRYI
+241 YQSGPCATGNRFL
-254 PEYTKSEFENLVA
+254 PEFTKSEFENLVQE
-267 KKLTSGKHSG
+267 KLTGGKHSG

-286 GDGKKDVLIGDIGC
+286 GDGKNDILIGDIGC
-300 NNMYLLEN
+300 SNMYLLVN
-308 TESNTN
+308 SESNTN
-314 PIFTAFYR
+314 PIFSSFYR
-322 FYPTIDPILVESFP
+322 YYPTIDPILVENFP
-336 AAFFIDVN
+336 AAFYIDVN
-344 NDNKRDLIAAPNT
+344 NDNKKDLIAAANT

-371 NIGTDA
+371 NMGTDSV
-377 APDFVLSTNAFLEE
+377 PDFVLSTNAFLEE
-391 EMIEVGEGSHPVFVD
+391 EMIEVGEGAHPVFVD

-418 TTGYFQS
+418 TTGYFQT

-440 SPTIPAFELV
+440 SLNSPAFELV
-450 SRDLWSL
+450 SRDQWAL

-471 VDLDGDIDM
+471 VDLDGDLDM
-480 ITGAND
+480 LTGAND

-495 AGASN
+495 AGTGNA
-500 PFQFNFKSNY
+500 FQFTFKSNY

-515 VGNLSTPFLNTSLS
+515 IGNLSTPFLNTSLS
-529 MSPNSRLAMISGERF
+529 SNARLAMLSGERF

-562 LKSDSLFKINM
+562 LMTDSLFKINM

-584 TAIIQKL
+584 TAVIQKL
-591 FNSDQERLVVSN
+591 FNSDRERLVVSN

-612 HIDKLMLSVGPA
+612 HLDNLLMSVGPA
-624 VIDSIDLMQG
+624 VVDSINLMQG

-674 TPYGIKQTQLSQ
+674 TPDGIKTISNTLNQIS
-686 STVKCYPNPTSHLLQ
+686 CYPNPTQQILHVKS
-701 LQSITNNK
+701 NNY
-709 IKACTLMNQ
+709 AP
-718 LGQSIIQQN
+718 IISVEIFNMMGKSMLHQKVGN
-727 IDAIAG
+727 NATTINLIDLA
-733 ELNVSAIP
+733 
-741 NGVYILKIA
+741 NGVYTLKVN
-750 TTDGIQFEKI
+750 TESGIFYQKI
-760 IKQ
+760 SKQ

>member
-1 MKKILFIACCFL
+1 MKKILFIACYFL
-13 VDIALAQ
+13 INTSLAQ
-20 NFTGGF
+20 NFSGGF

-71 DREGGKIT
+71 DREGGKIS

-85 NTGQIAY
+85 ITGQIGY
-92 EYAPQYAA
+92 DYAPQYAA
-100 KFPKKLTEW
+100 KFPKKLIDW
-109 MLLVDYNGDGKEDIF
+109 MLMVDYNGDGKEDIF

-138 TTLNGISFSLVNGD
+138 TALNGISFSLVNGD
-152 VQADFGSFITRLYSG
+152 VQADFGSFITRLYSS
-167 PADIPAIIDADDD
+167 PADIPAILDADDD

-201 YKNMSMETYGNKDS
+201 YKNMSMETYGVKDS

-223 RCWGRFRESY
+223 RCWGRFRESF

-241 YQSGPCATGNRYI
+241 YQSGPCATGNRFL
-254 PEYTKSEFENLVA
+254 PEFTKSEFENLVQE
-267 KKLTSGKHSG
+267 KLTGGKHSG

-286 GDGKKDVLIGDIGC
+286 GDGKNDILIGDIGC
-300 NNMYLLEN
+300 SNMYLLVN
-308 TESNTN
+308 SESNTN
-314 PIFTAFYR
+314 PIFSSFYR
-322 FYPTIDPILVESFP
+322 YYPTVDPILVENFP
-336 AAFFIDVN
+336 AAFYIDVN
-344 NDNKRDLIAAPNT
+344 NDNKKDLIAAANT

-371 NIGTDA
+371 NMGTDSV
-377 APDFVLSTNAFLEE
+377 PDFVLSTNAFLEE

-418 TTGYFQS
+418 TTGYFQT

-440 SPTIPAFELV
+440 SLNSPAFELV
-450 SRDLWSL
+450 SRDQWSL

-471 VDLDGDIDM
+471 VDLDGDLDM
-480 ITGAND
+480 LTGAND
-486 GTFYYFENT
+486 GTFYFFENT
-495 AGASN
+495 AGTGN
-500 PFQFNFKSNY
+500 PFQFTFKSNY

-515 VGNLSTPFLNTSLS
+515 IGNLSTPFLNTSLS
-529 MSPNSRLAMISGERF
+529 SNARLSMIAGERF

-562 LKSDSLFKINM
+562 LMTDSLFKINM

-584 TAIIQKL
+584 TAVIQKL
-591 FNSDQERLVVSN
+591 FNSDRERLMVSN

-612 HIDKLMLSVGPA
+612 HIDNLMMSVGPA
-624 VIDSIDLMQG
+624 VIDSINLMQG

-653 NKPELL
+653 NKPEVL

-674 TPYGIKQTQLSQ
+674 TPDGIQTVSNTFNPI
-686 STVKCYPNPTSHLLQ
+686 SCYPNPTQQNLHVKS
-701 LQSITNNK
+701 NNY
-709 IKACTLMNQ
+709 T
-718 LGQSIIQQN
+718 SIISIEIFNMMGKSLMQQKVGKN
-727 IDAIAG
+727 TTTLNLIDLA
-733 ELNVSAIP
+733 
-741 NGVYILKIA
+741 NGVYTLKLN
-750 TTDGIQFEKI
+750 TESGIFYQKI
-760 IKQ
+760 SKQ

>member
-1 MKKILFIACCFL
+1 MKKILFITCYFL
-13 VDIALAQ
+13 INTALAQ
-20 NFTGGF
+20 NFSGGF

-32 IPVNQNNKNISL
+32 IPVNQNNKNISM

-71 DREGGKIT
+71 DREGGKVS

-85 NTGQIAY
+85 MTGQIAY

-100 KFPKKLTEW
+100 KFPKKLIDW

-138 TTLNGISFSLVNGD
+138 TALNGISFSLVNGD
-152 VQADFGSFITRLYSG
+152 VQADFGSFITRLYSS
-167 PADIPAIIDADDD
+167 PADIPAILDADDD

-201 YKNMSMETYGNKDS
+201 YKNMSMETYGVKDS

-223 RCWGRFRESY
+223 RCWGRFRESF

-241 YQSGPCATGNRYI
+241 YQSGPCATGNRFL
-254 PEYTKSEFENLVA
+254 PEFTKSEFENLVQE
-267 KKLTSGKHSG
+267 KLTGGKHSG

-286 GDGKKDVLIGDIGC
+286 GDGKNDILIGDIGC
-300 NNMYLLEN
+300 SNMYLLVN
-308 TESNTN
+308 SESNTN
-314 PIFTAFYR
+314 PIFSSFYR
-322 FYPTIDPILVESFP
+322 YYPTIDPILVENFP
-336 AAFFIDVN
+336 AAFYIDVN
-344 NDNKRDLIAAPNT
+344 NDNKKDLIAAANT

-371 NIGTDA
+371 NMGTDSV
-377 APDFVLSTNAFLEE
+377 PDFVLSTNAFLEE
-391 EMIEVGEGSHPVFVD
+391 EMIEVGEGAHPVFVD

-418 TTGYFQS
+418 TTGYFQT

-440 SPTIPAFELV
+440 SLNSPAFELV
-450 SRDLWSL
+450 SRDQWAL

-471 VDLDGDIDM
+471 VDLDGDLDM
-480 ITGAND
+480 LTGAND

-495 AGASN
+495 AGTGN
-500 PFQFNFKSNY
+500 PFQFTFKSNY

-515 VGNLSTPFLNTSLS
+515 IGNLSTPFLNTSLS
-529 MSPNSRLAMISGERF
+529 SNARLAMLSGERF

-562 LKSDSLFKINM
+562 LMTDSLFKINM

-584 TAIIQKL
+584 TAVIQKL
-591 FNSDQERLVVSN
+591 FNSDRERLVVSN

-612 HIDKLMLSVGPA
+612 HLDNLMMSVGPA
-624 VIDSIDLMQG
+624 VVDSIELMQG

-674 TPYGIKQTQLSQ
+674 TPDGIKTISNTLNQIS
-686 STVKCYPNPTSHLLQ
+686 CYPNPTQQILHVKS
-701 LQSITNNK
+701 NNY
-709 IKACTLMNQ
+709 A
-718 LGQSIIQQN
+718 SIISVEIFNMMGKSLIQQKVGN
-727 IDAIAG
+727 HTATINLIDLA
-733 ELNVSAIP
+733 
-741 NGVYILKIA
+741 NGVYTLKVN
-750 TTDGIQFEKI
+750 TESGIFYQKI
-760 IKQ
+760 SKQ

>member
-1 MKKILFIACCFL
+1 MKKILFIVCYFL
-13 VDIALAQ
+13 VNTTFAQ
-20 NFTGGF
+20 NFSGGF

-32 IPVNQNNKNISL
+32 IPVNQNNKNISM
-44 PFGGGF
+44 PFAGGF

-65 KDIVIF
+65 KDLVVF
-71 DREGGKIT
+71 DREGGKIS
-79 CYLNKG
+79 CFLNKG
-85 NTGQIAY
+85 IAGQIAY
-92 EYAPQYAA
+92 EYAPQYAL

-109 MLLVDYNGDGKEDIF
+109 VLMVDYNGDGKEDIF
-124 TAIPGGVKIYKNTS
+124 AAIPGGVKIYKNTS
-138 TTLNGISFSLVNGD
+138 SIQNGISFELVNGD

-167 PADIPAIIDADDD
+167 PADIPAILDVDDD
-180 GDIDILSME
+180 GDVDILSME

-201 YKNMSMETYGNKDS
+201 YKNMSMETYGVKDS

-254 PEYTKSEFENLVA
+254 PEFSKAEFETLVSN
-267 KKLTSGKHSG
+267 KLNGGQHSG

-286 GDGKKDVLIGDIGC
+286 GDGKNDLLIGDIGC
-300 NNMYLLEN
+300 NNMYLLVN
-308 TESNTN
+308 NESNSN
-314 PIFTAFYR
+314 PIFTQFFRY
-322 FYPTIDPILVESFP
+322 YPATDPILVENFP

-344 NDNKRDLIAAPNT
+344 NDNKRDLIAVPNT

-363 FENCKLYL
+363 FENIKLYL
-371 NIGTDA
+371 NQGTDA
-377 APDFVLSTNAFLEE
+377 APDFELTTQAFLEE

-406 FDQNGLMDFVVS
+406 FDQNGLMDLVVS

-425 NGTYKSGLTAYKNVG
+425 NATYKAGLTAYKNVG
-440 SPTIPAFELV
+440 TINSPAFELV
-450 SRDLWSL
+450 SRDMWSL
-457 SNFNISNMVPTFGD
+457 SSLNISNMVPTFGD
-471 VDLDGDIDM
+471 VDLDNDLDM

-486 GTFYYFENT
+486 GTFYFFENT
-495 AGASN
+495 AGANN

-515 VGNLSTPFLNTSLS
+515 IGNLSTPFLNTSLS

-562 LKSDSLFKINM
+562 LISDSLIKINM

-584 TAIIQKL
+584 TAVIHKL

-612 HIDKLMLSVGPA
+612 HIDKLMMSVGPA
-624 VIDSIDLMQG
+624 VIDSINLMQG

-674 TPYGIKQTQLSQ
+674 TPDGIKQTQLSQ
-686 STVKCYPNPTSHLLQ
+686 STVKYYPNPTSHLLQ

-709 IKACTLMNQ
+709 INACNLMNQ

-727 IDAIAG
+727 IDAFAG
-733 ELNVSAIP
+733 ELNVSSIP
-741 NGVYILKIA
+741 NGVYILKI
-750 TTDGIQFEKI
+750 TTANGIQFEKI

>member
-1 MKKILFIACCFL
+1 MKKILFLACYFL
-13 VDIALAQ
+13 INTALAQ

-50 DVPQFSAC
+50 DVPKFSAC

-71 DREGGKIT
+71 DREGGKIS

-138 TTLNGISFSLVNGD
+138 TTLNGISFSLVNAD

-201 YKNMSMETYGNKDS
+201 YKNMSMETYGVKDS

-308 TESNTN
+308 SESNSN

-322 FYPTIDPILVESFP
+322 FYPTIDPIIVESFP

-371 NIGTDA
+371 NMGTDS

-440 SPTIPAFELV
+440 SLNSPAFELV

-495 AGASN
+495 AGTGNA
-500 PFQFNFKSNY
+500 FQFTFKSNY

-515 VGNLSTPFLNTSLS
+515 IGNLSTPFLNTSLS
-529 MSPNSRLAMISGERF
+529 SNARLAMLSGERF

-562 LKSDSLFKINM
+562 LMTDSLFKINM

-584 TAIIQKL
+584 TAVIQKL
-591 FNSDQERLVVSN
+591 FNSDRERLVVSN
-603 ANGKVYIFN
+603 ANGKVYVFN
-612 HIDKLMLSVGPA
+612 YIDKLMMSVSPA
-624 VIDSIDLMQG
+624 VIDSIELMQG

-674 TPYGIKQTQLSQ
+674 IAEGIQAVSNLLNPIS
-686 STVKCYPNPTSHLLQ
+686 CYPNPTQQILHVKS
-701 LQSITNNK
+701 NNYAPIISVAIFNMMGK
-709 IKACTLMNQ
+709 CLM
-718 LGQSIIQQN
+718 QQKVGN
-727 IDAIAG
+727 NTTTINLID
-733 ELNVSAIP
+733 LV
-741 NGVYILKIA
+741 NGVYTLKVN
-750 TTDGIQFEKI
+750 TENGIFYQKI
-760 IKQ
+760 SKQ